1 MSKINIRESLRNM
14 DADSCCKYDLL
25 TMYDAC
31 PLTDEDKADIAKLLF
46 DNEDP
51 EVIYQKLCTYFCDDD
66 VGELTGL
73 TDVQNVTPFE
83 AIINNV
89 KMGLDQKYDSVFYN
103 DVAGQFEITSKDTT
117 YTFGLSPVEYETD
130 GISLYVDYNYDVPIN
145 YTSIKEASEDILNK
159 CIEKVSTASQS
170 NAYVDD
176 DTMDYIVYDV
186 VEDEGRLCAKCMNES
201 TNSFEDIKLGKVN
214 SDAVNELLNNIL
226 NNPNYKLTNDCRKKI
241 ADNSAPW
248 GIVMSPGF
256 DITATNALMST
267 GDFGGSVSFG
277 ESEELTFENGDRVTD
292 GNRKGTVI
300 DCDSI
305 KVLVDWDYSETDDI
319 EWVMKEDLSFVNALK
334 ESSEDEAKLQMN
346 NKYDKDIVTE
356 GIFDSKET
364 KQKRYADTVKD
375 VFGEDVNVVANNVIS
390 YASDLLQEV
399 ADSLGDESSSKN
411 LGNSIMRVIKNAQ
424 ATINKTPHSL
434 VRNIASIGQKY
445 ERESINLKELQ
456 DFLSKVGKL
465 QNSGKDGYKAMQ
477 FLFDKINNS
486 LSTRIDAIIKT
497 ITNEYGLIRESNE
510 SIQEVED
517 EAKLQMNNKYDKDI
531 VTEGIF
537 DSKETKQKRYAD
549 TVKDVFGEDVNVVAN
564 NVISYASD
572 LLQEVADSLGD
583 ESSSKNLGNSIMRVI
598 KNAQATINKTPHS
611 LVRNIASIGQKYER
625 ESINLKE
632 LQDFLSKVGKLQNSG
647 KDGYKAMQFLFD
659 KINNS
664 LSTRIDAI
672 IKTITNEYGLIRESN
687 ESIQEVEDDQYF
699 TKEDLRDGNLTE
711 QDLLDAGYKYVASN
725 SPYDLYRKIIGGKG
739 DWYAV
744 NYENNT
750 VQHITYAQARGYE
763 PIDDTTGI
771 KRLSKE
777 LGKKLLPQN
786 ESVDDGW
793 VKRWSFADKWYK
805 GPFVISKN
813 PEPYRGYHLEKV
825 KPNGATAKHYGN
837 FNSIDDAKA
846 EASRYLKE
854 SADDGVDSNRF
865 LPNMEYCPACGG
877 TRFNVKTGV
886 CADCGY
892 DEGDWGYTGTDDLDE
907 EVDIVEEDAEGY
919 VNLREA
925 FEDTDE
931 LELKQAQQEFSSAA
945 TSINS
950 TKLPA
955 IYNMVNFRSG
965 DVVVDFGGGKFD
977 NAVNYLKDKG
987 VTLLVYDP
995 YNRSAEHNK
1004 EVLRILK
1011 EHGGADAAVN
1021 SNVLNVIKEPEAREA
1036 VLRNIKK
1043 ITKRGAP
1050 IYITVYEGRGDG
1062 AEGPTKSGYQLNR
1075 KTGDYMDEVGRVF
1088 SNVKRKGK
1096 LITAINE
1103 STKHIK
1109 SSRNETF
1116 QNDKRLSS
1124 TSTNVPETQMID
1136 DLEYFYE
1143 VYPEAMEPILIR
1155 NGATPDKDNWLDGCN
1170 IPQAY
1175 NEAVAY
1181 FESKYDNDDEY
1192 SELDTG
1198 VGSRLGWSNYI
1209 QSGIYEELDSDDYV
1223 DDWRELASK
1232 SVEGYVYTYCD
1243 ECGKKNRVKV
1253 TFNNFNEPFNDTEYK
1268 CKYCGAN
1275 NLLTDPHSYD
1285 KNGNLVEASDDG
1297 GTGPTKSG
1305 YQLNRKTGDYMN
1317 ESIVTEA
1324 SNIGQGYTAPVMVSL
1339 ATEAKELEE
1348 WVEEYKNS
1356 KDKDAFER
1364 LLPRFEDNILDYKS
1378 EIEKKI
1384 EEFDQYWEVHKK
1396 AMLDNISE
1404 AVSILKNIEI
1414 PGLDSKLSKLN
1425 ESYSDDEWI
1434 DKMWEAFQGIS
1445 GIKDIS
1451 EGKNPNTYVV
1461 TFDTDGSATA
1471 RARIL
1476 LKALIKA
1483 NLDIELDSS
1492 NGSNVFTF
1500 ITPTNEWEFIKG
1512 KMIKDSDGF
1521 LTSYDWY
1528 RNTDSGL
1535 NIFMFGEEEA
1545 DPDYADWETE
1555 SDSEAEDWFNS
1566 YTGFDEE

>member
-31 PLTDEDKADIAKLLF
+31 SLTDEDKADIAKLLF

-51 EVIYQKLCTYFCDDD
+51 EVIYQKLCNYFCDDD
-66 VGELTGL
+66 VSELTGL
-73 TDVQNVTPFE
+73 TDIQNVTPFE

-145 YTSIKEASEDILNK
+145 YTSIKEASEDILTK
-159 CIEKVSTASQS
+159 CNEKVSTASQS
-170 NAYVDD
+170 NAVLDD
-176 DTMDYIVYDV
+176 DTMEYTVYDV

-256 DITATNALMST
+256 DITASNALMST

-292 GNRKGTVI
+292 GDRKGTVI

-305 KVLVDWDYSETDDI
+305 KVLVDWDYSDTDDI

-334 ESSEDEAKLQMN
+334 ESE
-346 NKYDKDIVTE
+346 
-356 GIFDSKET
+356 
-364 KQKRYADTVKD
+364 
-375 VFGEDVNVVANNVIS
+375 
-390 YASDLLQEV
+390 
-399 ADSLGDESSSKN
+399 
-411 LGNSIMRVIKNAQ
+411 
-424 ATINKTPHSL
+424 
-434 VRNIASIGQKY
+434 
-445 ERESINLKELQ
+445 
-456 DFLSKVGKL
+456 
-465 QNSGKDGYKAMQ
+465 
-477 FLFDKINNS
+477 
-486 LSTRIDAIIKT
+486 
-497 ITNEYGLIRESNE
+497 
-510 SIQEVED
+510 
-517 EAKLQMNNKYDKDI
+517 
-531 VTEGIF
+531 
-537 DSKETKQKRYAD
+537 
-549 TVKDVFGEDVNVVAN
+549 
-564 NVISYASD
+564 
-572 LLQEVADSLGD
+572 
-583 ESSSKNLGNSIMRVI
+583 
-598 KNAQATINKTPHS
+598 
-611 LVRNIASIGQKYER
+611 
-625 ESINLKE
+625 
-632 LQDFLSKVGKLQNSG
+632 
-647 KDGYKAMQFLFD
+647 
-659 KINNS
+659 
-664 LSTRIDAI
+664 
-672 IKTITNEYGLIRESN
+672 
-687 ESIQEVEDDQYF
+687 
-699 TKEDLRDGNLTE
+699 KEDLRDGNLTE
-711 QDLLDAGYKYVASN
+711 KDLLDAGYKYVASN
-725 SPYDLYRKIIGGKG
+725 SPYNLYRKIISGKG

-750 VQHITYAQARGYE
+750 VQHITYAQARGDE
-763 PIDDTTGI
+763 PIDDKTGI
-771 KRLSKE
+771 KRLSME

-786 ESVDDGW
+786 ESLGDTDCTESVHLGDVVDWHGTPHVVVNNDEDEDLLTLRPRDKFKDSDFGDDDEGDNSEDVYISPLQLKESVDDGW
-793 VKRWSFADKWYK
+793 VKRWSFEDMWYK

-813 PEPYRGYHLEKV
+813 PEPYKGYHLEKV

-854 SADDGVDSNRF
+854 S
-865 LPNMEYCPACGG
+865 
-877 TRFNVKTGV
+877 
-886 CADCGY
+886 
-892 DEGDWGYTGTDDLDE
+892 
-907 EVDIVEEDAEGY
+907 DIVEEDAEGY

-950 TKLPA
+950 NKLPA
-955 IYNMVNFRSG
+955 IYNMVEFRPG

-977 NAVNYLKDKG
+977 NAVNYLKDKN

-1004 EVLRILK
+1004 EVLRLLK

-1036 VLRNIKK
+1036 VLKNIKK
-1043 ITKRGAP
+1043 ITRRGAP

-1062 AEGPTKSGYQLNR
+1062 VEGPTKSGYQLNR
-1075 KTGDYMDEVGRVF
+1075 KTGDYMNEVGKVF

-1103 STKHIK
+1103 STSMK
-1109 SSRNETF
+1109 
-1116 QNDKRLSS
+1116 
-1124 TSTNVPETQMID
+1124 
-1136 DLEYFYE
+1136 
-1143 VYPEAMEPILIR
+1143 
-1155 NGATPDKDNWLDGCN
+1155 
-1170 IPQAY
+1170 
-1175 NEAVAY
+1175 
-1181 FESKYDNDDEY
+1181 
-1192 SELDTG
+1192 
-1198 VGSRLGWSNYI
+1198 
-1209 QSGIYEELDSDDYV
+1209 
-1223 DDWRELASK
+1223 
-1232 SVEGYVYTYCD
+1232 
-1243 ECGKKNRVKV
+1243 
-1253 TFNNFNEPFNDTEYK
+1253 
-1268 CKYCGAN
+1268 
-1275 NLLTDPHSYD
+1275 
-1285 KNGNLVEASDDG
+1285 
-1297 GTGPTKSG
+1297 
-1305 YQLNRKTGDYMN
+1305 
-1317 ESIVTEA
+1317 ESIVTDA
-1324 SNIGQGYTAPVMVSL
+1324 SNIGQGYAAPIMVSL
-1339 ATEAKELEE
+1339 VTKAKELAK
-1348 WVEEYKNS
+1348 EYKNN
-1356 KDKDAFER
+1356 KDKDGFER
-1364 LLPRFEDNILDYKS
+1364 LLPIFEDNILDYKS
-1378 EIEKKI
+1378 EIEEKI
-1384 EEFDQYWEVHKK
+1384 KDFDKYWEVHKK

-1404 AVSILKNIEI
+1404 AVSILKNIGI
-1414 PGLDSKLSKLN
+1414 PGLDSKLEKLN
-1425 ESYSDDEWI
+1425 ERYSIKDVKEFLDEIGGFTDYDGKIEELMDNFGMTKDEAESAIQCYVIEPDDDDDIQKIEESYSDDEWI

-1445 GIKDIS
+1445 GIEDIS
-1451 EGKNPNTYVV
+1451 EGKKPNTYIV
-1461 TFDTDGSATA
+1461 TFDSEGSATA

-1483 NLDIELDSS
+1483 DLDIELDSS

-1512 KMIKDSDGF
+1512 KMVKDSDGF

-1555 SDSEAEDWFNS
+1555 SDSEAEDWFKS
-1566 YTGFDEE
+1566 YNGFNDEEELDESAGSSGTTEVISKELKDAAYKLFKTPKWGFESDKEIEDYINPIFDVSEDPKTGDIEVQVRAELGYNNLMDLSDVLDKVISKYDKDAYFEPEQPGILCAFIRY

>member
-31 PLTDEDKADIAKLLF
+31 LLTDEDKADIAKLLF

-66 VGELTGL
+66 ASELRGL

-89 KMGLDQKYDSVFYN
+89 KMGLDKKYDSVFYN

-130 GISLYVDYNYDVPIN
+130 GISLYVDYNYDMPIN
-145 YTSIKEASEDILNK
+145 YTSIKEASEDILTK
-159 CIEKVSTASQS
+159 CNEKVSTASQS
-170 NAYVDD
+170 NAVLDD
-176 DTMDYIVYDV
+176 DTMEYTVYDV

-256 DITATNALMST
+256 DITASNALMST

-277 ESEELTFENGDRVTD
+277 ESEELTFEKGDRVTD

-305 KVLVDWDYSETDDI
+305 KVLVDWDYSDTDDI
-319 EWVMKEDLSFVNALK
+319 EWVMKEDLSFIDSLK
-334 ESSEDEAKLQMN
+334 ES
-346 NKYDKDIVTE
+346 
-356 GIFDSKET
+356 
-364 KQKRYADTVKD
+364 
-375 VFGEDVNVVANNVIS
+375 
-390 YASDLLQEV
+390 
-399 ADSLGDESSSKN
+399 
-411 LGNSIMRVIKNAQ
+411 
-424 ATINKTPHSL
+424 
-434 VRNIASIGQKY
+434 
-445 ERESINLKELQ
+445 
-456 DFLSKVGKL
+456 
-465 QNSGKDGYKAMQ
+465 
-477 FLFDKINNS
+477 
-486 LSTRIDAIIKT
+486 
-497 ITNEYGLIRESNE
+497 TN
-510 SIQEVED
+510 
-517 EAKLQMNNKYDKDI
+517 
-531 VTEGIF
+531 
-537 DSKETKQKRYAD
+537 
-549 TVKDVFGEDVNVVAN
+549 
-564 NVISYASD
+564 
-572 LLQEVADSLGD
+572 
-583 ESSSKNLGNSIMRVI
+583 
-598 KNAQATINKTPHS
+598 
-611 LVRNIASIGQKYER
+611 
-625 ESINLKE
+625 
-632 LQDFLSKVGKLQNSG
+632 
-647 KDGYKAMQFLFD
+647 
-659 KINNS
+659 
-664 LSTRIDAI
+664 
-672 IKTITNEYGLIRESN
+672 
-687 ESIQEVEDDQYF
+687 
-699 TKEDLRDGNLTE
+699 
-711 QDLLDAGYKYVASN
+711 
-725 SPYDLYRKIIGGKG
+725 
-739 DWYAV
+739 
-744 NYENNT
+744 
-750 VQHITYAQARGYE
+750 
-763 PIDDTTGI
+763 
-771 KRLSKE
+771 
-777 LGKKLLPQN
+777 
-786 ESVDDGW
+786 
-793 VKRWSFADKWYK
+793 
-805 GPFVISKN
+805 
-813 PEPYRGYHLEKV
+813 
-825 KPNGATAKHYGN
+825 
-837 FNSIDDAKA
+837 
-846 EASRYLKE
+846 
-854 SADDGVDSNRF
+854 
-865 LPNMEYCPACGG
+865 
-877 TRFNVKTGV
+877 
-886 CADCGY
+886 
-892 DEGDWGYTGTDDLDE
+892 E
-907 EVDIVEEDAEGY
+907 EVDIENPE
-919 VNLREA
+919 
-925 FEDTDE
+925 
-931 LELKQAQQEFSSAA
+931 QEFSSAA

-955 IYNMVNFRSG
+955 IYSMVNFRSG

-1075 KTGDYMDEVGRVF
+1075 RTADYLDEIREVF
-1088 SNVKRKGK
+1088 PDANRKGK
-1096 LITAINE
+1096 LIVATN
-1103 STKHIK
+1103 
-1109 SSRNETF
+1109 SRTLN
-1116 QNDKRLSS
+1116 SS
-1124 TSTNVPETQMID
+1124 TNIKASST
-1136 DLEYFYE
+1136 
-1143 VYPEAMEPILIR
+1143 
-1155 NGATPDKDNWLDGCN
+1155 
-1170 IPQAY
+1170 
-1175 NEAVAY
+1175 
-1181 FESKYDNDDEY
+1181 
-1192 SELDTG
+1192 
-1198 VGSRLGWSNYI
+1198 
-1209 QSGIYEELDSDDYV
+1209 
-1223 DDWRELASK
+1223 
-1232 SVEGYVYTYCD
+1232 EGYVYTYCD

-1297 GTGPTKSG
+1297 GKVHTKSG

-1317 ESIVTEA
+1317 ESIVNDA
-1324 SNIGQGYTAPVMVSL
+1324 SNIGQGYTAPIMVSL
-1339 ATEAKELEE
+1339 VTKAKELRK
-1348 WVEEYKNS
+1348 WVKEYKNS

-1364 LLPRFEDNILDYKS
+1364 LLPSFEDDILDYKS
-1378 EIEKKI
+1378 EIEEKI
-1384 EEFDQYWEVHKK
+1384 KDFDKYWEVHKK

-1404 AVSILKNIEI
+1404 AVSILKNIGI
-1414 PGLDSKLSKLN
+1414 PGLDSKLSKLD

-1434 DKMWEAFQGIS
+1434 DRMWEAFQGIS

-1535 NIFMFGEEEA
+1535 NIFMFGADEA

-1555 SDSEAEDWFNS
+1555 SDTEAEDWFNS

>member
-66 VGELTGL
+66 VSELTGL
-73 TDVQNVTPFE
+73 TDVQNVTPLE

-159 CIEKVSTASQS
+159 CNEKVSTASQS
-170 NAYVDD
+170 NGYVDD
-176 DTMDYIVYDV
+176 DTMEYTVYDV

-292 GNRKGTVI
+292 GDRKGTVI

-305 KVLVDWDYSETDDI
+305 KVLVDWDYSDTDDI
-319 EWVMKEDLSFVNALK
+319 EWVMKEDLSFIDSLK
-334 ESSEDEAKLQMN
+334 ES
-346 NKYDKDIVTE
+346 
-356 GIFDSKET
+356 
-364 KQKRYADTVKD
+364 
-375 VFGEDVNVVANNVIS
+375 
-390 YASDLLQEV
+390 
-399 ADSLGDESSSKN
+399 
-411 LGNSIMRVIKNAQ
+411 
-424 ATINKTPHSL
+424 
-434 VRNIASIGQKY
+434 
-445 ERESINLKELQ
+445 
-456 DFLSKVGKL
+456 
-465 QNSGKDGYKAMQ
+465 
-477 FLFDKINNS
+477 
-486 LSTRIDAIIKT
+486 
-497 ITNEYGLIRESNE
+497 TN
-510 SIQEVED
+510 
-517 EAKLQMNNKYDKDI
+517 
-531 VTEGIF
+531 
-537 DSKETKQKRYAD
+537 
-549 TVKDVFGEDVNVVAN
+549 
-564 NVISYASD
+564 
-572 LLQEVADSLGD
+572 
-583 ESSSKNLGNSIMRVI
+583 
-598 KNAQATINKTPHS
+598 
-611 LVRNIASIGQKYER
+611 
-625 ESINLKE
+625 
-632 LQDFLSKVGKLQNSG
+632 
-647 KDGYKAMQFLFD
+647 
-659 KINNS
+659 
-664 LSTRIDAI
+664 
-672 IKTITNEYGLIRESN
+672 
-687 ESIQEVEDDQYF
+687 
-699 TKEDLRDGNLTE
+699 
-711 QDLLDAGYKYVASN
+711 
-725 SPYDLYRKIIGGKG
+725 
-739 DWYAV
+739 
-744 NYENNT
+744 
-750 VQHITYAQARGYE
+750 
-763 PIDDTTGI
+763 
-771 KRLSKE
+771 
-777 LGKKLLPQN
+777 
-786 ESVDDGW
+786 
-793 VKRWSFADKWYK
+793 
-805 GPFVISKN
+805 
-813 PEPYRGYHLEKV
+813 
-825 KPNGATAKHYGN
+825 
-837 FNSIDDAKA
+837 
-846 EASRYLKE
+846 
-854 SADDGVDSNRF
+854 
-865 LPNMEYCPACGG
+865 
-877 TRFNVKTGV
+877 
-886 CADCGY
+886 
-892 DEGDWGYTGTDDLDE
+892 E
-907 EVDIVEEDAEGY
+907 EVD
-919 VNLREA
+919 
-925 FEDTDE
+925 
-931 LELKQAQQEFSSAA
+931 LENPEQEFSSAA

-950 TKLPA
+950 NKLPA
-955 IYNMVNFRSG
+955 IYNMVEFRPG

-977 NAVNYLKDKG
+977 NAVNYLKDKD

-1004 EVLRILK
+1004 EVLRLLK

-1036 VLRNIKK
+1036 VLKNIKK

-1075 KTGDYMDEVGRVF
+1075 KTGDYMDEVGSVF

-1209 QSGIYEELDSDDYV
+1209 RSGIYEELDSDDYV
-1223 DDWRELASK
+1223 DDQRELASK
-1232 SVEGYVYTYCD
+1232 STGGYVYTYCD

-1297 GTGPTKSG
+1297 GKVHTKSG

-1339 ATEAKELEE
+1339 VTEAKELEE

-1364 LLPRFEDNILDYKS
+1364 LLPKFKDDILDYKS
-1378 EIEKKI
+1378 EIEEKI
-1384 EEFDQYWEVHKK
+1384 KEFDKYWELHKK

-1404 AVSILKNIEI
+1404 AVSILKNIGI
-1414 PGLDSKLSKLN
+1414 PRLDSKLEKLN

-1451 EGKNPNTYVV
+1451 EGKKPNTYIV
-1461 TFDTDGSATA
+1461 TFDSEGSATA

-1483 NLDIELDSS
+1483 DLDIELDSS

-1500 ITPTNEWEFIKG
+1500 ITPSSEWEFVKG

>member
-31 PLTDEDKADIAKLLF
+31 SLTDEDKADIAKLLF

-51 EVIYQKLCTYFCDDD
+51 EVIYQKLCNYFCDDD
-66 VGELTGL
+66 VSELTGL
-73 TDVQNVTPFE
+73 SDVQNVTPFE
-83 AIINNV
+83 AIIDNV
-89 KMGLDQKYDSVFYN
+89 KTGLDQKYDGVFYN

-159 CIEKVSTASQS
+159 CNEKVSTASQS
-170 NAYVDD
+170 NGYVDD
-176 DTMDYIVYDV
+176 DTMDYTVYDV

-226 NNPNYKLTNDCRKKI
+226 NNPNYKLTDDCRKKI

-248 GIVMSPGF
+248 GIVMSPSF
-256 DITATNALMST
+256 DITASNALMST

-277 ESEELTFENGDRVTD
+277 ESEELTFEKGDRVTD

-319 EWVMKEDLSFVNALK
+319 EWVMKEDLSFVNSLK
-334 ESSEDEAKLQMN
+334 ESA
-346 NKYDKDIVTE
+346 
-356 GIFDSKET
+356 
-364 KQKRYADTVKD
+364 
-375 VFGEDVNVVANNVIS
+375 
-390 YASDLLQEV
+390 
-399 ADSLGDESSSKN
+399 
-411 LGNSIMRVIKNAQ
+411 
-424 ATINKTPHSL
+424 
-434 VRNIASIGQKY
+434 
-445 ERESINLKELQ
+445 
-456 DFLSKVGKL
+456 
-465 QNSGKDGYKAMQ
+465 
-477 FLFDKINNS
+477 
-486 LSTRIDAIIKT
+486 
-497 ITNEYGLIRESNE
+497 
-510 SIQEVED
+510 
-517 EAKLQMNNKYDKDI
+517 
-531 VTEGIF
+531 
-537 DSKETKQKRYAD
+537 
-549 TVKDVFGEDVNVVAN
+549 
-564 NVISYASD
+564 
-572 LLQEVADSLGD
+572 
-583 ESSSKNLGNSIMRVI
+583 
-598 KNAQATINKTPHS
+598 
-611 LVRNIASIGQKYER
+611 
-625 ESINLKE
+625 
-632 LQDFLSKVGKLQNSG
+632 
-647 KDGYKAMQFLFD
+647 
-659 KINNS
+659 
-664 LSTRIDAI
+664 
-672 IKTITNEYGLIRESN
+672 
-687 ESIQEVEDDQYF
+687 
-699 TKEDLRDGNLTE
+699 KEDLRDGNLTE

-725 SPYDLYRKIIGGKG
+725 SPYNLYRKIISGKG

-750 VQHITYAQARGYE
+750 VQHITYAQARGDE
-763 PIDDTTGI
+763 PIDDKTGI

-813 PEPYRGYHLEKV
+813 PEPYKGYHLEKV

-886 CADCGY
+886 CTDCGY

-907 EVDIVEEDAEGY
+907 ESDIVEEDAEGY

-955 IYNMVNFRSG
+955 IYNMVNFRPG

-977 NAVNYLKDKG
+977 NAVNYLKDKD

-1036 VLRNIKK
+1036 VLKNIKK
-1043 ITKRGAP
+1043 ITRRGAP

-1062 AEGPTKSGYQLNR
+1062 VEGPTKSGYQLNR
-1075 KTGDYMDEVGRVF
+1075 KTGDYMNEVGKVF

-1103 STKHIK
+1103 ST
-1109 SSRNETF
+1109 SMT
-1116 QNDKRLSS
+1116 
-1124 TSTNVPETQMID
+1124 
-1136 DLEYFYE
+1136 
-1143 VYPEAMEPILIR
+1143 
-1155 NGATPDKDNWLDGCN
+1155 
-1170 IPQAY
+1170 
-1175 NEAVAY
+1175 
-1181 FESKYDNDDEY
+1181 
-1192 SELDTG
+1192 
-1198 VGSRLGWSNYI
+1198 
-1209 QSGIYEELDSDDYV
+1209 
-1223 DDWRELASK
+1223 
-1232 SVEGYVYTYCD
+1232 
-1243 ECGKKNRVKV
+1243 
-1253 TFNNFNEPFNDTEYK
+1253 
-1268 CKYCGAN
+1268 
-1275 NLLTDPHSYD
+1275 
-1285 KNGNLVEASDDG
+1285 
-1297 GTGPTKSG
+1297 
-1305 YQLNRKTGDYMN
+1305 
-1317 ESIVTEA
+1317 ESIVTNA
-1324 SNIGQGYTAPVMVSL
+1324 SNIGQGYTAPIMVNL
-1339 ATEAKELEE
+1339 VTQAKELAE
-1348 WVEEYKNS
+1348 WVEKYKNS

-1364 LLPRFEDNILDYKS
+1364 LLPSFEDNILDYKS
-1378 EIEKKI
+1378 DI
-1384 EEFDQYWEVHKK
+1384 EEKIKDFDKYWEVHKK

-1404 AVSILKNIEI
+1404 AVSILKNIGI
-1414 PGLDSKLSKLN
+1414 PRLDSKLEKLD

-1445 GIKDIS
+1445 GIEDIS
-1451 EGKNPNTYVV
+1451 EGKNPNTYIV
-1461 TFDTDGSATA
+1461 TFDSEGSATA

-1483 NLDIELDSS
+1483 DLDIELDST
-1492 NGSNVFTF
+1492 NGSNVFIFT
-1500 ITPTNEWEFIKG
+1500 TPTNEWEFIKG

-1535 NIFMFGEEEA
+1535 NIFMFGEDEA

-1555 SDSEAEDWFNS
+1555 SDAEAEDWFNS
-1566 YTGFDEE
+1566 YNGFNDEEELDESVKSSATAEAISKELKDAAYKLFKTPKWGFESDKEIDDYINPIFAVSEDPKTGDIEVQVRAELDYDNLMELADVLNKVVEKYDRNSYFDAEQPGIISAVIRYN

>member
-31 PLTDEDKADIAKLLF
+31 LLTDEDKADIAKLLF

-66 VGELTGL
+66 VSELTGL

-89 KMGLDQKYDSVFYN
+89 KTGLDQKYDSVFYN

-130 GISLYVDYNYDVPIN
+130 GISLYVDYNYDMPIN

-159 CIEKVSTASQS
+159 CNEKVSTASQS
-170 NAYVDD
+170 NAVLDD
-176 DTMDYIVYDV
+176 DTMEYTVYDV

-292 GNRKGTVI
+292 GDHKGTVI

-305 KVLVDWDYSETDDI
+305 KVLVDWDYSDTDDI

-334 ESSEDEAKLQMN
+334 ESGNSPEVTYKQDRRLNSTSVIYKGYLIKIDRGGDGYN
-346 NKYDKDIVTE
+346 VYDKYRELEDTGFPSMEAAKKFVDELVT
-356 GIFDSKET
+356 
-364 KQKRYADTVKD
+364 KD
-375 VFGEDVNVVANNVIS
+375 KMYESTTNTES
-390 YASDLLQEV
+390 YS
-399 ADSLGDESSSKN
+399 
-411 LGNSIMRVIKNAQ
+411 
-424 ATINKTPHSL
+424 
-434 VRNIASIGQKY
+434 
-445 ERESINLKELQ
+445 
-456 DFLSKVGKL
+456 
-465 QNSGKDGYKAMQ
+465 
-477 FLFDKINNS
+477 
-486 LSTRIDAIIKT
+486 
-497 ITNEYGLIRESNE
+497 
-510 SIQEVED
+510 
-517 EAKLQMNNKYDKDI
+517 
-531 VTEGIF
+531 
-537 DSKETKQKRYAD
+537 
-549 TVKDVFGEDVNVVAN
+549 
-564 NVISYASD
+564 
-572 LLQEVADSLGD
+572 
-583 ESSSKNLGNSIMRVI
+583 
-598 KNAQATINKTPHS
+598 
-611 LVRNIASIGQKYER
+611 
-625 ESINLKE
+625 
-632 LQDFLSKVGKLQNSG
+632 
-647 KDGYKAMQFLFD
+647 
-659 KINNS
+659 
-664 LSTRIDAI
+664 
-672 IKTITNEYGLIRESN
+672 
-687 ESIQEVEDDQYF
+687 
-699 TKEDLRDGNLTE
+699 TE
-711 QDLLDAGYKYVASN
+711 QDLIDAGYKYVASN

-771 KRLSKE
+771 KKLSME

-786 ESVDDGW
+786 ESLGDTDCTESVHLGDVVDWHGTPHVVVNNDEDEDLLTLRPKDKFKDSDFGDDDEGDNSEDVYISPLQLKESVDDGW

-886 CADCGY
+886 CLDCGY
-892 DEGDWGYTGTDDLDE
+892 NEGYWGYTGTDDFE
-907 EVDIVEEDAEGY
+907 EGW
-919 VNLREA
+919 R
-925 FEDTDE
+925 EDTDIE
-931 LELKQAQQEFSSAA
+931 DFLSDYNDKVDQIIRGYRNMVNKDSDHRNEILSDLANLRNKLSNAYEQLKSGKEVSESLKDEFEVKQPEQEFSSAA

-950 TKLPA
+950 NKLPA
-955 IYNMVNFRSG
+955 IYNMVEFRPG

-977 NAVNYLKDKG
+977 NAVNYLKDKD

-1043 ITKRGAP
+1043 ITRRGAP

-1062 AEGPTKSGYQLNR
+1062 VEGPTKSGYQLNR
-1075 KTGDYMDEVGRVF
+1075 KTGDYMNEVGKVF

-1103 STKHIK
+1103 ST
-1109 SSRNETF
+1109 SMT
-1116 QNDKRLSS
+1116 
-1124 TSTNVPETQMID
+1124 
-1136 DLEYFYE
+1136 
-1143 VYPEAMEPILIR
+1143 
-1155 NGATPDKDNWLDGCN
+1155 
-1170 IPQAY
+1170 
-1175 NEAVAY
+1175 
-1181 FESKYDNDDEY
+1181 
-1192 SELDTG
+1192 
-1198 VGSRLGWSNYI
+1198 
-1209 QSGIYEELDSDDYV
+1209 
-1223 DDWRELASK
+1223 
-1232 SVEGYVYTYCD
+1232 
-1243 ECGKKNRVKV
+1243 
-1253 TFNNFNEPFNDTEYK
+1253 
-1268 CKYCGAN
+1268 
-1275 NLLTDPHSYD
+1275 
-1285 KNGNLVEASDDG
+1285 
-1297 GTGPTKSG
+1297 
-1305 YQLNRKTGDYMN
+1305 
-1317 ESIVTEA
+1317 ESIVTNA
-1324 SNIGQGYTAPVMVSL
+1324 SNIGQGYTAPNMVSL
-1339 ATEAKELEE
+1339 VAKAKELEK
-1348 WVEEYKNS
+1348 WVKEYKNS

-1364 LLPRFEDNILDYKS
+1364 LLPTLEDNILDYKS
-1378 EIEKKI
+1378 EIEEKI
-1384 EEFDQYWEVHKK
+1384 KDFDKYWEVHKK

-1404 AVSILKNIEI
+1404 AVSILKNIGI
-1414 PGLDSKLSKLN
+1414 PRLDSKLEKLD

-1445 GIKDIS
+1445 GIEDIS

-1461 TFDTDGSATA
+1461 TFDTEGSATA

-1483 NLDIELDSS
+1483 DLDIELDST

-1500 ITPTNEWEFIKG
+1500 TTPTNEWEFIKG

-1535 NIFMFGEEEA
+1535 NIFMFGEDEA

-1566 YTGFDEE
+1566 YTGFDEEELDESVKSSATAEAISKELKDAAYKLFKTPKWGFESYKEIDDYINPIFAVSEDPKTGDIEVQVRAELDYDNLMELADVLNKVVEKYDSNSYFDAEQPGILCSFIREKK

>member
-31 PLTDEDKADIAKLLF
+31 LLTDEDKADIAKLLF

-66 VGELTGL
+66 VSELTGL

-89 KMGLDQKYDSVFYN
+89 KTGLDQKYDGVFYN

-130 GISLYVDYNYDVPIN
+130 GISLYVDYNYDMPIN
-145 YTSIKEASEDILNK
+145 YTSIKEASEDILDK

-170 NAYVDD
+170 NGYVDD
-176 DTMDYIVYDV
+176 DTMEYTVYDV

-214 SDAVNELLNNIL
+214 SDSVNKLLNNIL
-226 NNPNYKLTNDCRKKI
+226 NNPNYKLTDDCKRKI
-241 ADNSAPW
+241 ANNSAPW
-248 GIVMSPGF
+248 GIVMSPSF
-256 DITATNALMST
+256 DITASNALMST

-277 ESEELTFENGDRVTD
+277 ESEELTFEKGDRVTD

-305 KVLVDWDYSETDDI
+305 KVLVEWDYSETDDIEWVDKSELSFVECLKESEIPMDTVKKDIQSYLNHNLGSNEDYIEVNDVHNIDKDTVAVEYEVHVRIPIGNYEYERDTEYRSLPFRYKYGKWQPVVTESKYDIKTKTTARKLVDKAKADDI

-334 ESSEDEAKLQMN
+334 ESENSPEVTYKQDRRLNSTSVIYKGYLIKIDRGGDGYN
-346 NKYDKDIVTE
+346 VYDKYRELEDTGFPSMEAAKKFVDELVT
-356 GIFDSKET
+356 
-364 KQKRYADTVKD
+364 KD
-375 VFGEDVNVVANNVIS
+375 KMYESTTNTES
-390 YASDLLQEV
+390 YS
-399 ADSLGDESSSKN
+399 
-411 LGNSIMRVIKNAQ
+411 
-424 ATINKTPHSL
+424 
-434 VRNIASIGQKY
+434 
-445 ERESINLKELQ
+445 
-456 DFLSKVGKL
+456 
-465 QNSGKDGYKAMQ
+465 
-477 FLFDKINNS
+477 
-486 LSTRIDAIIKT
+486 
-497 ITNEYGLIRESNE
+497 
-510 SIQEVED
+510 
-517 EAKLQMNNKYDKDI
+517 
-531 VTEGIF
+531 
-537 DSKETKQKRYAD
+537 
-549 TVKDVFGEDVNVVAN
+549 
-564 NVISYASD
+564 
-572 LLQEVADSLGD
+572 
-583 ESSSKNLGNSIMRVI
+583 
-598 KNAQATINKTPHS
+598 
-611 LVRNIASIGQKYER
+611 
-625 ESINLKE
+625 
-632 LQDFLSKVGKLQNSG
+632 
-647 KDGYKAMQFLFD
+647 
-659 KINNS
+659 
-664 LSTRIDAI
+664 
-672 IKTITNEYGLIRESN
+672 
-687 ESIQEVEDDQYF
+687 
-699 TKEDLRDGNLTE
+699 TE
-711 QDLLDAGYKYVASN
+711 QDLIDAGYKYVASN

-750 VQHITYAQARGYE
+750 VQHITYAQVRGYE

-771 KRLSKE
+771 KKLSME

-813 PEPYRGYHLEKV
+813 PEPYKGYHLEKV

-1036 VLRNIKK
+1036 VLKNIKK

-1075 KTGDYMDEVGRVF
+1075 KTGDYMDEVGRIF

-1103 STKHIK
+1103 ST
-1109 SSRNETF
+1109 SMT
-1116 QNDKRLSS
+1116 
-1124 TSTNVPETQMID
+1124 
-1136 DLEYFYE
+1136 
-1143 VYPEAMEPILIR
+1143 
-1155 NGATPDKDNWLDGCN
+1155 
-1170 IPQAY
+1170 
-1175 NEAVAY
+1175 
-1181 FESKYDNDDEY
+1181 
-1192 SELDTG
+1192 
-1198 VGSRLGWSNYI
+1198 
-1209 QSGIYEELDSDDYV
+1209 
-1223 DDWRELASK
+1223 
-1232 SVEGYVYTYCD
+1232 
-1243 ECGKKNRVKV
+1243 
-1253 TFNNFNEPFNDTEYK
+1253 
-1268 CKYCGAN
+1268 
-1275 NLLTDPHSYD
+1275 
-1285 KNGNLVEASDDG
+1285 
-1297 GTGPTKSG
+1297 
-1305 YQLNRKTGDYMN
+1305 
-1317 ESIVTEA
+1317 ESIFTDA

-1384 EEFDQYWEVHKK
+1384 EEFDKYWEVHKK

-1404 AVSILKNIEI
+1404 AVSILKNIGV
-1414 PGLDSKLSKLN
+1414 PSLDSKLSKLN

-1445 GIKDIS
+1445 GIEDIS
-1451 EGKNPNTYVV
+1451 EGKKPNTYIV
-1461 TFDTDGSATA
+1461 TFDSEGSATA

-1483 NLDIELDSS
+1483 DLDIELDST

-1500 ITPTNEWEFIKG
+1500 TTPTNEWEFIKG

-1566 YTGFDEE
+1566 YTGFDEDDLDEDFTEDELDESVGSSGTTEVISNELKDAAYKLFKTPKWGFESDKEIEDYINPIFAVSEDPKTGDIEVQVRAELEYDNLMDLSDVLNKVVSKYDKDAYFDAEQPGIIIAVIRYN

>member
-66 VGELTGL
+66 VSELTGL

-89 KMGLDQKYDSVFYN
+89 KMGLDQKYDSVLYN

-130 GISLYVDYNYDVPIN
+130 GISLYVDYNYDMPIN
-145 YTSIKEASEDILNK
+145 YTSIKEASEDILTK
-159 CIEKVSTASQS
+159 CNEKVSTASQS
-170 NAYVDD
+170 NAVLDD
-176 DTMDYIVYDV
+176 DTMEYTVYDV

-292 GNRKGTVI
+292 GDRKGTVI

-305 KVLVDWDYSETDDI
+305 KVLVDWDYSDTDDI
-319 EWVMKEDLSFVNALK
+319 EWVMKEDLSFIDSLK
-334 ESSEDEAKLQMN
+334 ES
-346 NKYDKDIVTE
+346 
-356 GIFDSKET
+356 
-364 KQKRYADTVKD
+364 
-375 VFGEDVNVVANNVIS
+375 
-390 YASDLLQEV
+390 
-399 ADSLGDESSSKN
+399 
-411 LGNSIMRVIKNAQ
+411 
-424 ATINKTPHSL
+424 
-434 VRNIASIGQKY
+434 
-445 ERESINLKELQ
+445 
-456 DFLSKVGKL
+456 
-465 QNSGKDGYKAMQ
+465 
-477 FLFDKINNS
+477 
-486 LSTRIDAIIKT
+486 
-497 ITNEYGLIRESNE
+497 TN
-510 SIQEVED
+510 
-517 EAKLQMNNKYDKDI
+517 
-531 VTEGIF
+531 
-537 DSKETKQKRYAD
+537 
-549 TVKDVFGEDVNVVAN
+549 
-564 NVISYASD
+564 
-572 LLQEVADSLGD
+572 
-583 ESSSKNLGNSIMRVI
+583 
-598 KNAQATINKTPHS
+598 
-611 LVRNIASIGQKYER
+611 
-625 ESINLKE
+625 
-632 LQDFLSKVGKLQNSG
+632 
-647 KDGYKAMQFLFD
+647 
-659 KINNS
+659 
-664 LSTRIDAI
+664 
-672 IKTITNEYGLIRESN
+672 
-687 ESIQEVEDDQYF
+687 
-699 TKEDLRDGNLTE
+699 
-711 QDLLDAGYKYVASN
+711 
-725 SPYDLYRKIIGGKG
+725 
-739 DWYAV
+739 
-744 NYENNT
+744 
-750 VQHITYAQARGYE
+750 
-763 PIDDTTGI
+763 
-771 KRLSKE
+771 
-777 LGKKLLPQN
+777 
-786 ESVDDGW
+786 
-793 VKRWSFADKWYK
+793 
-805 GPFVISKN
+805 
-813 PEPYRGYHLEKV
+813 
-825 KPNGATAKHYGN
+825 
-837 FNSIDDAKA
+837 
-846 EASRYLKE
+846 
-854 SADDGVDSNRF
+854 
-865 LPNMEYCPACGG
+865 
-877 TRFNVKTGV
+877 
-886 CADCGY
+886 
-892 DEGDWGYTGTDDLDE
+892 E
-907 EVDIVEEDAEGY
+907 EVD
-919 VNLREA
+919 
-925 FEDTDE
+925 
-931 LELKQAQQEFSSAA
+931 LENPEQEFSSAA

-950 TKLPA
+950 AKLPA
-955 IYNMVNFRSG
+955 IYNMVEFRPG

-977 NAVNYLKDKG
+977 NAVNYLKDKD

-995 YNRSAEHNK
+995 YNRSAEHNT

-1036 VLRNIKK
+1036 VLKNIKK

-1075 KTGDYMDEVGRVF
+1075 KTGDYMDEVGSVF

-1209 QSGIYEELDSDDYV
+1209 RSGIYEELDSDDYV
-1223 DDWRELASK
+1223 DDRRELASK
-1232 SVEGYVYTYCD
+1232 STEGYVYTYCD

-1297 GTGPTKSG
+1297 GKVHTKSG

-1317 ESIVTEA
+1317 ESIVTDA
-1324 SNIGQGYTAPVMVSL
+1324 SNIGQGYAAPIMVSL
-1339 ATEAKELEE
+1339 VTKAKELKKL
-1348 WVEEYKNS
+1348 VKEYKNS
-1356 KDKDAFER
+1356 KDKDSFER
-1364 LLPRFEDNILDYKS
+1364 FLPRVEDDILDYKS
-1378 EIEKKI
+1378 EIEEKI
-1384 EEFDQYWEVHKK
+1384 KDFDKYWEVHKK

-1404 AVSILKNIEI
+1404 AVSILKNIGI
-1414 PGLDSKLSKLN
+1414 PRLDSKLSKLD

-1434 DKMWEAFQGIS
+1434 DRMWEAFQGIS

-1483 NLDIELDSS
+1483 GLDIELDSS

-1535 NIFMFGEEEA
+1535 NIFMFGADEA

-1555 SDSEAEDWFNS
+1555 SDAEAEDWFNS
-1566 YTGFDEE
+1566 YKGFDEEELD

>member
-31 PLTDEDKADIAKLLF
+31 SLTDEDKADIAKLLF

-66 VGELTGL
+66 VSELTGL

-89 KMGLDQKYDSVFYN
+89 KTGLDQKYDGVFYN

-159 CIEKVSTASQS
+159 CNEKVSTASQS
-170 NAYVDD
+170 NDYVDD
-176 DTMDYIVYDV
+176 DTMEYTVYDV

-256 DITATNALMST
+256 DITASNALMST

-292 GNRKGTVI
+292 GDRKGTVI

-319 EWVMKEDLSFVNALK
+319 EWVDKSELSFVECLKESEIPMDTVKKDIQSYLNHNLGSNEVYIEVNDVHNIDKDTVGVEYEVHLSIPIGNGEYERDTEYRSLPFRYKYGKWQPEVTESKYDIKTKTTARKLVDKAKADDIEWVMKEDLSFVNALK
-334 ESSEDEAKLQMN
+334 ESENSPEVTYKQDRRLNSTSVIYKGYLIKIDRGGDGYN
-346 NKYDKDIVTE
+346 VYDKYRELEDTGFPSMEAAKKFVDELVT
-356 GIFDSKET
+356 
-364 KQKRYADTVKD
+364 KD
-375 VFGEDVNVVANNVIS
+375 KMYESTTNTES
-390 YASDLLQEV
+390 YS
-399 ADSLGDESSSKN
+399 
-411 LGNSIMRVIKNAQ
+411 
-424 ATINKTPHSL
+424 
-434 VRNIASIGQKY
+434 
-445 ERESINLKELQ
+445 
-456 DFLSKVGKL
+456 
-465 QNSGKDGYKAMQ
+465 
-477 FLFDKINNS
+477 
-486 LSTRIDAIIKT
+486 
-497 ITNEYGLIRESNE
+497 
-510 SIQEVED
+510 
-517 EAKLQMNNKYDKDI
+517 
-531 VTEGIF
+531 
-537 DSKETKQKRYAD
+537 
-549 TVKDVFGEDVNVVAN
+549 
-564 NVISYASD
+564 
-572 LLQEVADSLGD
+572 
-583 ESSSKNLGNSIMRVI
+583 
-598 KNAQATINKTPHS
+598 
-611 LVRNIASIGQKYER
+611 
-625 ESINLKE
+625 
-632 LQDFLSKVGKLQNSG
+632 
-647 KDGYKAMQFLFD
+647 
-659 KINNS
+659 
-664 LSTRIDAI
+664 
-672 IKTITNEYGLIRESN
+672 
-687 ESIQEVEDDQYF
+687 
-699 TKEDLRDGNLTE
+699 TE
-711 QDLLDAGYKYVASN
+711 QDLIDAGYKYVASN
-725 SPYDLYRKIIGGKG
+725 SPYDLYRKIVGGKG

-771 KRLSKE
+771 KKLSME

-786 ESVDDGW
+786 ESLGDTDCTESVHLGDVVEWHGTPHVVVNNDEDEDLLTLRPKDKFKDSDFSDDDEGDNSEDVYISPLQLKESVDDGW

-813 PEPYRGYHLEKV
+813 PEPYKGYHLEKV

-846 EASRYLKE
+846 EASKYLKE
-854 SADDGVDSNRF
+854 SADDDVNSNRF
-865 LPNMEYCPACGG
+865 LPSMEYCPACGG

-907 EVDIVEEDAEGY
+907 DAEGY

-950 TKLPA
+950 NKLPA
-955 IYNMVNFRSG
+955 IYNMVEFRPG

-977 NAVNYLKDKG
+977 NAVNYLKDKN

-1004 EVLRILK
+1004 EVLRLLK

-1036 VLRNIKK
+1036 VLKNIKK

-1075 KTGDYMDEVGRVF
+1075 KTGDYMDEVGSVF

-1209 QSGIYEELDSDDYV
+1209 RSGIYEELDSDDYV
-1223 DDWRELASK
+1223 DDRRELASK
-1232 SVEGYVYTYCD
+1232 STEGYVYTYCD

-1297 GTGPTKSG
+1297 GKVHTKSG
-1305 YQLNRKTGDYMN
+1305 YQLNRKTGDYMT
-1317 ESIVTEA
+1317 ESIVTDA
-1324 SNIGQGYTAPVMVSL
+1324 SNIGQGYAAPIMVSL
-1339 ATEAKELEE
+1339 VTKAKELEKL
-1348 WVEEYKNS
+1348 VKEYKNS
-1356 KDKDAFER
+1356 KDKDSFER
-1364 LLPRFEDNILDYKS
+1364 FLPSFEDNILDYKS
-1378 EIEKKI
+1378 EIEEKI
-1384 EEFDQYWEVHKK
+1384 KDFDKYWEVHKK

-1404 AVSILKNIEI
+1404 AVSILKNIGI

-1434 DKMWEAFQGIS
+1434 DRMWEAFRDIS

-1451 EGKNPNTYVV
+1451 EGKKPNTYIV
-1461 TFDTDGSATA
+1461 TFDSEGSATA

-1483 NLDIELDSS
+1483 DLDIELDSS

-1535 NIFMFGEEEA
+1535 NIFMFGAEEA

-1555 SDSEAEDWFNS
+1555 SDAEAEDWFKS
-1566 YTGFDEE
+1566 YNGFNDEEELDESVGSSGTTEVISKELKDAAYKLFKTPKWGFESDKEIEDYINPIFDVSENPKTGDIEVQVRAELGYDNLMDLSEVLDKVISKYDKDAYFEPEQPGILCAFIRY

>member
-31 PLTDEDKADIAKLLF
+31 SLTDEDKADIAKLLF

-66 VGELTGL
+66 ASELRGL

-89 KMGLDQKYDSVFYN
+89 KMGLDQKYDRVFYN

-130 GISLYVDYNYDVPIN
+130 GISLYVDYNYDMPIN
-145 YTSIKEASEDILNK
+145 YTSIKEASEDILTK
-159 CIEKVSTASQS
+159 CNEKVSTASQS

-319 EWVMKEDLSFVNALK
+319 EWVMKEDLSFIDSLK
-334 ESSEDEAKLQMN
+334 ES
-346 NKYDKDIVTE
+346 T
-356 GIFDSKET
+356 
-364 KQKRYADTVKD
+364 
-375 VFGEDVNVVANNVIS
+375 
-390 YASDLLQEV
+390 
-399 ADSLGDESSSKN
+399 
-411 LGNSIMRVIKNAQ
+411 
-424 ATINKTPHSL
+424 
-434 VRNIASIGQKY
+434 
-445 ERESINLKELQ
+445 
-456 DFLSKVGKL
+456 
-465 QNSGKDGYKAMQ
+465 
-477 FLFDKINNS
+477 
-486 LSTRIDAIIKT
+486 
-497 ITNEYGLIRESNE
+497 
-510 SIQEVED
+510 
-517 EAKLQMNNKYDKDI
+517 
-531 VTEGIF
+531 
-537 DSKETKQKRYAD
+537 
-549 TVKDVFGEDVNVVAN
+549 
-564 NVISYASD
+564 
-572 LLQEVADSLGD
+572 
-583 ESSSKNLGNSIMRVI
+583 
-598 KNAQATINKTPHS
+598 
-611 LVRNIASIGQKYER
+611 
-625 ESINLKE
+625 
-632 LQDFLSKVGKLQNSG
+632 
-647 KDGYKAMQFLFD
+647 
-659 KINNS
+659 
-664 LSTRIDAI
+664 
-672 IKTITNEYGLIRESN
+672 
-687 ESIQEVEDDQYF
+687 
-699 TKEDLRDGNLTE
+699 
-711 QDLLDAGYKYVASN
+711 
-725 SPYDLYRKIIGGKG
+725 
-739 DWYAV
+739 
-744 NYENNT
+744 
-750 VQHITYAQARGYE
+750 
-763 PIDDTTGI
+763 
-771 KRLSKE
+771 
-777 LGKKLLPQN
+777 
-786 ESVDDGW
+786 
-793 VKRWSFADKWYK
+793 
-805 GPFVISKN
+805 
-813 PEPYRGYHLEKV
+813 
-825 KPNGATAKHYGN
+825 
-837 FNSIDDAKA
+837 
-846 EASRYLKE
+846 
-854 SADDGVDSNRF
+854 
-865 LPNMEYCPACGG
+865 
-877 TRFNVKTGV
+877 
-886 CADCGY
+886 
-892 DEGDWGYTGTDDLDE
+892 DE
-907 EVDIVEEDAEGY
+907 EVG
-919 VNLREA
+919 
-925 FEDTDE
+925 
-931 LELKQAQQEFSSAA
+931 LENPEQEFSSSA

-950 TKLPA
+950 NKLPA
-955 IYNMVNFRSG
+955 IYNMVEFRPG

-977 NAVNYLKDKG
+977 NAVNYLKDKD

-1004 EVLRILK
+1004 EVLRLLK

-1036 VLRNIKK
+1036 VLKNIKK

-1103 STKHIK
+1103 ST
-1109 SSRNETF
+1109 S
-1116 QNDKRLSS
+1116 
-1124 TSTNVPETQMID
+1124 
-1136 DLEYFYE
+1136 
-1143 VYPEAMEPILIR
+1143 
-1155 NGATPDKDNWLDGCN
+1155 
-1170 IPQAY
+1170 
-1175 NEAVAY
+1175 
-1181 FESKYDNDDEY
+1181 
-1192 SELDTG
+1192 
-1198 VGSRLGWSNYI
+1198 
-1209 QSGIYEELDSDDYV
+1209 
-1223 DDWRELASK
+1223 
-1232 SVEGYVYTYCD
+1232 
-1243 ECGKKNRVKV
+1243 
-1253 TFNNFNEPFNDTEYK
+1253 
-1268 CKYCGAN
+1268 
-1275 NLLTDPHSYD
+1275 
-1285 KNGNLVEASDDG
+1285 
-1297 GTGPTKSG
+1297 
-1305 YQLNRKTGDYMN
+1305 MN
-1317 ESIVTEA
+1317 ESIVTDA

-1339 ATEAKELEE
+1339 VTKAKELKD

-1364 LLPRFEDNILDYKS
+1364 LLPSFEDDILDYKS
-1378 EIEKKI
+1378 EIEEKI
-1384 EEFDQYWEVHKK
+1384 KDFDKYWELHKK

-1404 AVSILKNIEI
+1404 AVSILKNISI
-1414 PGLDSKLSKLN
+1414 PGLDSKLSKLD
-1425 ESYSDDEWI
+1425 ESYSDDEWV

-1445 GIKDIS
+1445 GIEDIS
-1451 EGKNPNTYVV
+1451 EGKKPNTYIV
-1461 TFDTDGSATA
+1461 TFDSEGSATA

-1535 NIFMFGEEEA
+1535 NIFMFGADEA

-1555 SDSEAEDWFNS
+1555 SDTEAEDWFNS

>member
-1 MSKINIRESLRNM
+1 M
-14 DADSCCKYDLL
+14 
-25 TMYDAC
+25 
-31 PLTDEDKADIAKLLF
+31 
-46 DNEDP
+46 
-51 EVIYQKLCTYFCDDD
+51 
-66 VGELTGL
+66 
-73 TDVQNVTPFE
+73 
-83 AIINNV
+83 
-89 KMGLDQKYDSVFYN
+89 
-103 DVAGQFEITSKDTT
+103 
-117 YTFGLSPVEYETD
+117 EYETD

-145 YTSIKEASEDILNK
+145 YTSIKEASEDILTK
-159 CIEKVSTASQS
+159 CNEKVSTASQS
-170 NAYVDD
+170 NAVLDD
-176 DTMDYIVYDV
+176 DTMEYTVYDV

-277 ESEELTFENGDRVTD
+277 ESEECTFENGDRVTD
-292 GNRKGTVI
+292 GDRKGTVI

-305 KVLVDWDYSETDDI
+305 KVLVDWDYSNTDDI
-319 EWVMKEDLSFVNALK
+319 EWVMKEDLSFVNALE
-334 ESSEDEAKLQMN
+334 ESYEDEAKLQMN

-399 ADSLGDESSSKN
+399 ADSFGDESSSKN

-510 SIQEVED
+510 SIQED
-517 EAKLQMNNKYDKDI
+517 
-531 VTEGIF
+531 
-537 DSKETKQKRYAD
+537 
-549 TVKDVFGEDVNVVAN
+549 
-564 NVISYASD
+564 
-572 LLQEVADSLGD
+572 
-583 ESSSKNLGNSIMRVI
+583 
-598 KNAQATINKTPHS
+598 
-611 LVRNIASIGQKYER
+611 
-625 ESINLKE
+625 
-632 LQDFLSKVGKLQNSG
+632 
-647 KDGYKAMQFLFD
+647 
-659 KINNS
+659 
-664 LSTRIDAI
+664 
-672 IKTITNEYGLIRESN
+672 
-687 ESIQEVEDDQYF
+687 
-699 TKEDLRDGNLTE
+699 
-711 QDLLDAGYKYVASN
+711 
-725 SPYDLYRKIIGGKG
+725 
-739 DWYAV
+739 
-744 NYENNT
+744 
-750 VQHITYAQARGYE
+750 
-763 PIDDTTGI
+763 
-771 KRLSKE
+771 
-777 LGKKLLPQN
+777 
-786 ESVDDGW
+786 
-793 VKRWSFADKWYK
+793 
-805 GPFVISKN
+805 
-813 PEPYRGYHLEKV
+813 
-825 KPNGATAKHYGN
+825 
-837 FNSIDDAKA
+837 
-846 EASRYLKE
+846 
-854 SADDGVDSNRF
+854 
-865 LPNMEYCPACGG
+865 
-877 TRFNVKTGV
+877 
-886 CADCGY
+886 
-892 DEGDWGYTGTDDLDE
+892 DDL
-907 EVDIVEEDAEGY
+907 ISAE
-919 VNLREA
+919 
-925 FEDTDE
+925 
-931 LELKQAQQEFSSAA
+931 QEFDSAA

-950 TKLPA
+950 NKLPA
-955 IYNMVNFRSG
+955 VYSMVRFNPG

-977 NAVNYLKDKG
+977 NAVNYLKDQD

-1004 EVLRILK
+1004 EVLRLLK

-1021 SNVLNVIKEPEAREA
+1021 SNVLNVIKEPEVREA
-1036 VLRNIKK
+1036 VLKNIKK

-1075 KTGDYMDEVGRVF
+1075 KTGDYMDEVGSVF

-1209 QSGIYEELDSDDYV
+1209 RSGIYEELDSDDYV
-1223 DDWRELASK
+1223 DDRRELASK
-1232 SVEGYVYTYCD
+1232 STEGYVYTYCD

-1275 NLLTDPHSYD
+1275 NLLTDTHSYD

-1297 GTGPTKSG
+1297 GKVHTKSG

-1317 ESIVTEA
+1317 ESIVTDA

-1339 ATEAKELEE
+1339 VTKAKELEE

-1356 KDKDAFER
+1356 KDKDVFER
-1364 LLPRFEDNILDYKS
+1364 LLPSFEDNILDYKS
-1378 EIEKKI
+1378 DI
-1384 EEFDQYWEVHKK
+1384 EEQIKDFDKYWEVHKK

-1404 AVSILKNIEI
+1404 AVSILKNIGI

-1451 EGKNPNTYVV
+1451 EGKKPNTYIV
-1461 TFDTDGSATA
+1461 TFDTEGSATA

-1483 NLDIELDSS
+1483 DLDIELDSS

-1535 NIFMFGEEEA
+1535 NIFMFGEDEA

>member
-66 VGELTGL
+66 VSELTGL

-130 GISLYVDYNYDVPIN
+130 GISLYVDYNYDMPIN

-214 SDAVNELLNNIL
+214 SDAVNKLLNNIL
-226 NNPNYKLTNDCRKKI
+226 NNPNYKLTDDCKRKI
-241 ADNSAPW
+241 ANNSAPW
-248 GIVMSPGF
+248 GIVMSPSF
-256 DITATNALMST
+256 DITASNALMST

-277 ESEELTFENGDRVTD
+277 ESEQCTFENGDRVTD

-305 KVLVDWDYSETDDI
+305 KVLVEWDYSETDDIEWVDKSELSFVECLKESEIPMDTVKKDIQSYLNHHLGSNEDYIEVNDVHNIDKDTVDVEYEVHLSIPIGNGEYERDTEYRALPFRYKYGKWQPVVTESKYDIKTKTTARKLVDKAKADDI
-319 EWVMKEDLSFVNALK
+319 EWVMKEDLSFIDSLK
-334 ESSEDEAKLQMN
+334 ESENSPEVTYKQDRRLNSTSVIYKGYLIKIDRGGDGYN
-346 NKYDKDIVTE
+346 VYDKYRELEDTGFPSMEAAKKFVDELVT
-356 GIFDSKET
+356 
-364 KQKRYADTVKD
+364 KD
-375 VFGEDVNVVANNVIS
+375 KMYESTTNTES
-390 YASDLLQEV
+390 YS
-399 ADSLGDESSSKN
+399 
-411 LGNSIMRVIKNAQ
+411 
-424 ATINKTPHSL
+424 
-434 VRNIASIGQKY
+434 
-445 ERESINLKELQ
+445 
-456 DFLSKVGKL
+456 
-465 QNSGKDGYKAMQ
+465 
-477 FLFDKINNS
+477 
-486 LSTRIDAIIKT
+486 
-497 ITNEYGLIRESNE
+497 
-510 SIQEVED
+510 
-517 EAKLQMNNKYDKDI
+517 
-531 VTEGIF
+531 
-537 DSKETKQKRYAD
+537 
-549 TVKDVFGEDVNVVAN
+549 
-564 NVISYASD
+564 
-572 LLQEVADSLGD
+572 
-583 ESSSKNLGNSIMRVI
+583 
-598 KNAQATINKTPHS
+598 
-611 LVRNIASIGQKYER
+611 
-625 ESINLKE
+625 
-632 LQDFLSKVGKLQNSG
+632 
-647 KDGYKAMQFLFD
+647 
-659 KINNS
+659 
-664 LSTRIDAI
+664 
-672 IKTITNEYGLIRESN
+672 
-687 ESIQEVEDDQYF
+687 
-699 TKEDLRDGNLTE
+699 TE
-711 QDLLDAGYKYVASN
+711 QDLIDAGYKYVASN

-907 EVDIVEEDAEGY
+907 ESDIVEEDAEGY

-955 IYNMVNFRSG
+955 IYNMVEFRPG

-977 NAVNYLKDKG
+977 NAVNYLKDKD

-1004 EVLRILK
+1004 EVLRLLK

-1036 VLRNIKK
+1036 VLKNIKK

-1103 STKHIK
+1103 ST
-1109 SSRNETF
+1109 S
-1116 QNDKRLSS
+1116 
-1124 TSTNVPETQMID
+1124 
-1136 DLEYFYE
+1136 
-1143 VYPEAMEPILIR
+1143 
-1155 NGATPDKDNWLDGCN
+1155 
-1170 IPQAY
+1170 
-1175 NEAVAY
+1175 
-1181 FESKYDNDDEY
+1181 
-1192 SELDTG
+1192 
-1198 VGSRLGWSNYI
+1198 
-1209 QSGIYEELDSDDYV
+1209 
-1223 DDWRELASK
+1223 
-1232 SVEGYVYTYCD
+1232 
-1243 ECGKKNRVKV
+1243 
-1253 TFNNFNEPFNDTEYK
+1253 
-1268 CKYCGAN
+1268 
-1275 NLLTDPHSYD
+1275 
-1285 KNGNLVEASDDG
+1285 
-1297 GTGPTKSG
+1297 
-1305 YQLNRKTGDYMN
+1305 MN
-1317 ESIVTEA
+1317 ESIVTDA

-1339 ATEAKELEE
+1339 VTKAKELKD

-1356 KDKDAFER
+1356 KDKDVFER
-1364 LLPRFEDNILDYKS
+1364 LLPSFEDNILDYKS
-1378 EIEKKI
+1378 DI
-1384 EEFDQYWEVHKK
+1384 EEKIKDFDKYWEVHKK

-1404 AVSILKNIEI
+1404 AVSILKNISI

-1434 DKMWEAFQGIS
+1434 DRMWEAFHGIS

-1535 NIFMFGEEEA
+1535 NIFMFGADEA

-1555 SDSEAEDWFNS
+1555 SDTEAEDWFNS

>member
-66 VGELTGL
+66 VSELTGL

-103 DVAGQFEITSKDTT
+103 DVAGQFEIKSKDTT

-130 GISLYVDYNYDVPIN
+130 GISLYVDYNYDMPIN

-159 CIEKVSTASQS
+159 CIEKVSAASQS
-170 NAYVDD
+170 NGYVDD
-176 DTMDYIVYDV
+176 DTMEYTVYDV

-305 KVLVDWDYSETDDI
+305 KVLVDWDYSDTDDI

-334 ESSEDEAKLQMN
+334 ESENSPEVTYKQDRRLNSTSVIYKGYLIKIDSGGDGYN
-346 NKYDKDIVTE
+346 VYDKYRELEDTGFPSMEAAKKFVDELVT
-356 GIFDSKET
+356 
-364 KQKRYADTVKD
+364 KD
-375 VFGEDVNVVANNVIS
+375 KMYESTTNTES
-390 YASDLLQEV
+390 YS
-399 ADSLGDESSSKN
+399 
-411 LGNSIMRVIKNAQ
+411 
-424 ATINKTPHSL
+424 
-434 VRNIASIGQKY
+434 
-445 ERESINLKELQ
+445 
-456 DFLSKVGKL
+456 
-465 QNSGKDGYKAMQ
+465 
-477 FLFDKINNS
+477 
-486 LSTRIDAIIKT
+486 
-497 ITNEYGLIRESNE
+497 
-510 SIQEVED
+510 
-517 EAKLQMNNKYDKDI
+517 
-531 VTEGIF
+531 
-537 DSKETKQKRYAD
+537 
-549 TVKDVFGEDVNVVAN
+549 
-564 NVISYASD
+564 
-572 LLQEVADSLGD
+572 
-583 ESSSKNLGNSIMRVI
+583 
-598 KNAQATINKTPHS
+598 
-611 LVRNIASIGQKYER
+611 
-625 ESINLKE
+625 
-632 LQDFLSKVGKLQNSG
+632 
-647 KDGYKAMQFLFD
+647 
-659 KINNS
+659 
-664 LSTRIDAI
+664 
-672 IKTITNEYGLIRESN
+672 
-687 ESIQEVEDDQYF
+687 
-699 TKEDLRDGNLTE
+699 TE

-750 VQHITYAQARGYE
+750 LQHITYAQARGYE

-771 KRLSKE
+771 KKLSME

-786 ESVDDGW
+786 ESLGDTDCTESVHLGDVVDWHGTPHVVVNNDEDEDLLTLRPKDKFKDSDFGDDDEGDNSEDVYISPLQLKESVDDGW

-846 EASRYLKE
+846 EASKYLKE
-854 SADDGVDSNRF
+854 SADDDVNSNRF
-865 LPNMEYCPACGG
+865 LPSMEYCPACGG

-907 EVDIVEEDAEGY
+907 DAEGY

-950 TKLPA
+950 NKLPA
-955 IYNMVNFRSG
+955 IYNMVEFRPG

-977 NAVNYLKDKG
+977 NAVNYLKDKN

-1004 EVLRILK
+1004 EVLRLLK

-1036 VLRNIKK
+1036 VLKNIKK

-1075 KTGDYMDEVGRVF
+1075 KTGDYMDEVGSVF

-1124 TSTNVPETQMID
+1124 TSTNVTETQMID

-1209 QSGIYEELDSDDYV
+1209 RSGIYEELDSDDYV
-1223 DDWRELASK
+1223 DDRRELASK
-1232 SVEGYVYTYCD
+1232 STEGYVYTYCD

-1297 GTGPTKSG
+1297 GKVHTKSG

-1317 ESIVTEA
+1317 ESIVTDA
-1324 SNIGQGYTAPVMVSL
+1324 SNIGQGYTAPIMVNL
-1339 ATEAKELEE
+1339 VTKAKELRK
-1348 WVEEYKNS
+1348 WVKEYKNS

-1364 LLPRFEDNILDYKS
+1364 LLPSFEDDILDYKS
-1378 EIEKKI
+1378 EIEEKI
-1384 EEFDQYWEVHKK
+1384 KDFDKYWELHKK

-1404 AVSILKNIEI
+1404 AVSILKNIGI
-1414 PGLDSKLSKLN
+1414 PRLDSKLSKLD

-1451 EGKNPNTYVV
+1451 EGKKPNTYIV
-1461 TFDTDGSATA
+1461 TFDSEGSATS

-1483 NLDIELDSS
+1483 DLDIELDSS

-1555 SDSEAEDWFNS
+1555 SDAEAEDWFKS
-1566 YTGFDEE
+1566 YKGFDEDELDEVFNRNEKSDIVNDTVKYLDQDGEEYTLSELKKMKNEYHPDMPFDKWLRDSIEDGYLFKS

>member
-66 VGELTGL
+66 VSELTGL
-73 TDVQNVTPFE
+73 TDIQNVTPFE

-130 GISLYVDYNYDVPIN
+130 GISLYVDYNYDTPIN

-159 CIEKVSTASQS
+159 CNEKVLTASQS
-170 NAYVDD
+170 NAVLDD
-176 DTMDYIVYDV
+176 DTMEYTVYDV

-256 DITATNALMST
+256 DITASNALMST

-277 ESEELTFENGDRVTD
+277 ESEELTFEKGDRVTD

-305 KVLVDWDYSETDDI
+305 KVLVDWDYSDTDDI

-334 ESSEDEAKLQMN
+334 ESE
-346 NKYDKDIVTE
+346 
-356 GIFDSKET
+356 
-364 KQKRYADTVKD
+364 
-375 VFGEDVNVVANNVIS
+375 
-390 YASDLLQEV
+390 
-399 ADSLGDESSSKN
+399 
-411 LGNSIMRVIKNAQ
+411 
-424 ATINKTPHSL
+424 
-434 VRNIASIGQKY
+434 
-445 ERESINLKELQ
+445 
-456 DFLSKVGKL
+456 
-465 QNSGKDGYKAMQ
+465 
-477 FLFDKINNS
+477 
-486 LSTRIDAIIKT
+486 
-497 ITNEYGLIRESNE
+497 
-510 SIQEVED
+510 
-517 EAKLQMNNKYDKDI
+517 
-531 VTEGIF
+531 
-537 DSKETKQKRYAD
+537 
-549 TVKDVFGEDVNVVAN
+549 
-564 NVISYASD
+564 
-572 LLQEVADSLGD
+572 
-583 ESSSKNLGNSIMRVI
+583 
-598 KNAQATINKTPHS
+598 
-611 LVRNIASIGQKYER
+611 
-625 ESINLKE
+625 
-632 LQDFLSKVGKLQNSG
+632 
-647 KDGYKAMQFLFD
+647 
-659 KINNS
+659 
-664 LSTRIDAI
+664 
-672 IKTITNEYGLIRESN
+672 
-687 ESIQEVEDDQYF
+687 
-699 TKEDLRDGNLTE
+699 KEDLRDGNLTE
-711 QDLLDAGYKYVASN
+711 KDLIDAGYKYVASN
-725 SPYDLYRKIIGGKG
+725 SPYDLYRKIVGGKG

-771 KRLSKE
+771 KKLSME

-786 ESVDDGW
+786 ESVD
-793 VKRWSFADKWYK
+793 
-805 GPFVISKN
+805 
-813 PEPYRGYHLEKV
+813 
-825 KPNGATAKHYGN
+825 
-837 FNSIDDAKA
+837 
-846 EASRYLKE
+846 
-854 SADDGVDSNRF
+854 
-865 LPNMEYCPACGG
+865 
-877 TRFNVKTGV
+877 
-886 CADCGY
+886 
-892 DEGDWGYTGTDDLDE
+892 EGDWGYTGTDDLYEDE
-907 EVDIVEEDAEGY
+907 EGY
-919 VNLREA
+919 VNLHEA

-955 IYNMVNFRSG
+955 IYKMVNFRSG

-977 NAVNYLKDKG
+977 NAVNYLKDKD

-1075 KTGDYMDEVGRVF
+1075 KTSDYMDEIGSVF

-1209 QSGIYEELDSDDYV
+1209 RSGIYEELDSDDYV

-1232 SVEGYVYTYCD
+1232 STEGYVYTYCD

-1297 GTGPTKSG
+1297 GKVHTKSG

-1317 ESIVTEA
+1317 ESIVTDA
-1324 SNIGQGYTAPVMVSL
+1324 SNIGQGYAAPIMVSL
-1339 ATEAKELEE
+1339 VTKAKELAK
-1348 WVEEYKNS
+1348 EYKNN
-1356 KDKDAFER
+1356 KDKDGFER
-1364 LLPRFEDNILDYKS
+1364 LLPIFEDNILDYKS
-1378 EIEKKI
+1378 EIEEKI
-1384 EEFDQYWEVHKK
+1384 KDFDKYWEVHKK

-1404 AVSILKNIEI
+1404 AVSILKNIGI
-1414 PGLDSKLSKLN
+1414 PGLDSKLEKLN

-1461 TFDTDGSATA
+1461 TFDTEGSATA

-1483 NLDIELDSS
+1483 GLDIELDSS

-1535 NIFMFGEEEA
+1535 NIFMFGEDEA

-1555 SDSEAEDWFNS
+1555 SDAEAEDWFNS
-1566 YTGFDEE
+1566 YTGFDEEELD

>member
-31 PLTDEDKADIAKLLF
+31 PLTDGDKADIAKLLF

-66 VGELTGL
+66 VSELTGL

-89 KMGLDQKYDSVFYN
+89 KIGLDQKYDSVFYN

-145 YTSIKEASEDILNK
+145 YTSIKEASEDILTK
-159 CIEKVSTASQS
+159 CNEKVLTASQS

-176 DTMDYIVYDV
+176 DTMEYTVYDV

-277 ESEELTFENGDRVTD
+277 ESEELTFEKGDRVTD

-305 KVLVDWDYSETDDI
+305 KVLVDWDYSDTDDI
-319 EWVMKEDLSFVNALK
+319 EWVMKEELSFVNALK
-334 ESSEDEAKLQMN
+334 ESE
-346 NKYDKDIVTE
+346 
-356 GIFDSKET
+356 
-364 KQKRYADTVKD
+364 
-375 VFGEDVNVVANNVIS
+375 
-390 YASDLLQEV
+390 
-399 ADSLGDESSSKN
+399 
-411 LGNSIMRVIKNAQ
+411 
-424 ATINKTPHSL
+424 
-434 VRNIASIGQKY
+434 
-445 ERESINLKELQ
+445 
-456 DFLSKVGKL
+456 
-465 QNSGKDGYKAMQ
+465 
-477 FLFDKINNS
+477 
-486 LSTRIDAIIKT
+486 
-497 ITNEYGLIRESNE
+497 
-510 SIQEVED
+510 
-517 EAKLQMNNKYDKDI
+517 
-531 VTEGIF
+531 
-537 DSKETKQKRYAD
+537 
-549 TVKDVFGEDVNVVAN
+549 
-564 NVISYASD
+564 
-572 LLQEVADSLGD
+572 
-583 ESSSKNLGNSIMRVI
+583 
-598 KNAQATINKTPHS
+598 
-611 LVRNIASIGQKYER
+611 
-625 ESINLKE
+625 
-632 LQDFLSKVGKLQNSG
+632 
-647 KDGYKAMQFLFD
+647 
-659 KINNS
+659 
-664 LSTRIDAI
+664 
-672 IKTITNEYGLIRESN
+672 
-687 ESIQEVEDDQYF
+687 
-699 TKEDLRDGNLTE
+699 KEDLRDGNLTE
-711 QDLLDAGYKYVASN
+711 KDLIDAGYKYVASN
-725 SPYDLYRKIIGGKG
+725 SPYDLYRKIVGGKG

-771 KRLSKE
+771 KKLSME

-786 ESVDDGW
+786 ESVD
-793 VKRWSFADKWYK
+793 
-805 GPFVISKN
+805 
-813 PEPYRGYHLEKV
+813 
-825 KPNGATAKHYGN
+825 
-837 FNSIDDAKA
+837 
-846 EASRYLKE
+846 
-854 SADDGVDSNRF
+854 
-865 LPNMEYCPACGG
+865 
-877 TRFNVKTGV
+877 
-886 CADCGY
+886 
-892 DEGDWGYTGTDDLDE
+892 EGDWRYTGTDDLYEDE
-907 EVDIVEEDAEGY
+907 EGY
-919 VNLREA
+919 VNLHEA

-977 NAVNYLKDKG
+977 NAVNYLKDKD

-1062 AEGPTKSGYQLNR
+1062 VEGPTKSGYQLNR
-1075 KTGDYMDEVGRVF
+1075 KTGDYMDEVGSVF

-1103 STKHIK
+1103 STSMK
-1109 SSRNETF
+1109 
-1116 QNDKRLSS
+1116 
-1124 TSTNVPETQMID
+1124 
-1136 DLEYFYE
+1136 
-1143 VYPEAMEPILIR
+1143 
-1155 NGATPDKDNWLDGCN
+1155 
-1170 IPQAY
+1170 
-1175 NEAVAY
+1175 
-1181 FESKYDNDDEY
+1181 
-1192 SELDTG
+1192 
-1198 VGSRLGWSNYI
+1198 
-1209 QSGIYEELDSDDYV
+1209 
-1223 DDWRELASK
+1223 
-1232 SVEGYVYTYCD
+1232 
-1243 ECGKKNRVKV
+1243 
-1253 TFNNFNEPFNDTEYK
+1253 
-1268 CKYCGAN
+1268 
-1275 NLLTDPHSYD
+1275 
-1285 KNGNLVEASDDG
+1285 
-1297 GTGPTKSG
+1297 
-1305 YQLNRKTGDYMN
+1305 
-1317 ESIVTEA
+1317 ESIVTDA
-1324 SNIGQGYTAPVMVSL
+1324 SNIGQGYAAPIMVSL
-1339 ATEAKELEE
+1339 VTKAKELKK
-1348 WVEEYKNS
+1348 WVKEYKNS
-1356 KDKDAFER
+1356 KDKDSFER
-1364 LLPRFEDNILDYKS
+1364 FLPSVEDDILDYKS
-1378 EIEKKI
+1378 EIEGKI
-1384 EEFDQYWEVHKK
+1384 KEFDQYWEVHKK

-1404 AVSILKNIEI
+1404 AVSILKNIGI
-1414 PGLDSKLSKLN
+1414 PSLDSKLSKLD

-1461 TFDTDGSATA
+1461 TFDTEGSATA

-1483 NLDIELDSS
+1483 GLDIELDSS

-1535 NIFMFGEEEA
+1535 NIFMFGEDEA

-1555 SDSEAEDWFNS
+1555 SDAEAEDWFNS
-1566 YTGFDEE
+1566 YTGFDEEELD

>member
-31 PLTDEDKADIAKLLF
+31 SLTDEDKADIAKLLF

-51 EVIYQKLCTYFCDDD
+51 EVIYQKLCNYFCDDD
-66 VGELTGL
+66 VSELTGL
-73 TDVQNVTPFE
+73 SDVQNVTPVE

-89 KMGLDQKYDSVFYN
+89 KTGLDQKYDGVFYN

-130 GISLYVDYNYDVPIN
+130 GISLYVDYNYDMPIN

-170 NAYVDD
+170 NAYADD
-176 DTMDYIVYDV
+176 DTMEYTVYDV

-292 GNRKGTVI
+292 GDRKGTVI

-305 KVLVDWDYSETDDI
+305 KVLVDWDYSDTDDI

-334 ESSEDEAKLQMN
+334 ESE
-346 NKYDKDIVTE
+346 
-356 GIFDSKET
+356 
-364 KQKRYADTVKD
+364 
-375 VFGEDVNVVANNVIS
+375 
-390 YASDLLQEV
+390 
-399 ADSLGDESSSKN
+399 
-411 LGNSIMRVIKNAQ
+411 
-424 ATINKTPHSL
+424 
-434 VRNIASIGQKY
+434 
-445 ERESINLKELQ
+445 
-456 DFLSKVGKL
+456 
-465 QNSGKDGYKAMQ
+465 
-477 FLFDKINNS
+477 
-486 LSTRIDAIIKT
+486 
-497 ITNEYGLIRESNE
+497 
-510 SIQEVED
+510 
-517 EAKLQMNNKYDKDI
+517 
-531 VTEGIF
+531 
-537 DSKETKQKRYAD
+537 
-549 TVKDVFGEDVNVVAN
+549 
-564 NVISYASD
+564 
-572 LLQEVADSLGD
+572 
-583 ESSSKNLGNSIMRVI
+583 
-598 KNAQATINKTPHS
+598 
-611 LVRNIASIGQKYER
+611 
-625 ESINLKE
+625 
-632 LQDFLSKVGKLQNSG
+632 
-647 KDGYKAMQFLFD
+647 
-659 KINNS
+659 
-664 LSTRIDAI
+664 
-672 IKTITNEYGLIRESN
+672 
-687 ESIQEVEDDQYF
+687 
-699 TKEDLRDGNLTE
+699 KEDLRDGNLTE
-711 QDLLDAGYKYVASN
+711 KDLIDAGYKYVASN
-725 SPYDLYRKIIGGKG
+725 SPYDLYRKIVGGKG

-771 KRLSKE
+771 KKLSME

-786 ESVDDGW
+786 ESLGDTDCTESVHLGDVVDWHGTPHVVVNNDEDEDLLTLRPKDKFKDSDFGDDDEGDNSEDVYISPLQLKESVDDGW

-813 PEPYRGYHLEKV
+813 PEPYKGYHLEKV
-825 KPNGATAKHYGN
+825 KPNGATVKHYGN

-854 SADDGVDSNRF
+854 SANDGVDSNRF

-892 DEGDWGYTGTDDLDE
+892 DEGDWGYTGTDDLE
-907 EVDIVEEDAEGY
+907 EESDIVEEDAEGY

-955 IYNMVNFRSG
+955 IYNMVEFRPG

-977 NAVNYLKDKG
+977 NAVNYLKDKD

-1004 EVLRILK
+1004 EVLRLLK

-1036 VLRNIKK
+1036 VLKNIKK

-1050 IYITVYEGRGDG
+1050 VYITVYEGKGDG

-1075 KTGDYMDEVGRVF
+1075 KTSDYMDEVGSVF

-1103 STKHIK
+1103 STSMK
-1109 SSRNETF
+1109 
-1116 QNDKRLSS
+1116 
-1124 TSTNVPETQMID
+1124 
-1136 DLEYFYE
+1136 
-1143 VYPEAMEPILIR
+1143 
-1155 NGATPDKDNWLDGCN
+1155 
-1170 IPQAY
+1170 
-1175 NEAVAY
+1175 
-1181 FESKYDNDDEY
+1181 
-1192 SELDTG
+1192 
-1198 VGSRLGWSNYI
+1198 
-1209 QSGIYEELDSDDYV
+1209 
-1223 DDWRELASK
+1223 
-1232 SVEGYVYTYCD
+1232 
-1243 ECGKKNRVKV
+1243 
-1253 TFNNFNEPFNDTEYK
+1253 
-1268 CKYCGAN
+1268 
-1275 NLLTDPHSYD
+1275 
-1285 KNGNLVEASDDG
+1285 
-1297 GTGPTKSG
+1297 
-1305 YQLNRKTGDYMN
+1305 
-1317 ESIVTEA
+1317 ESITTDA
-1324 SNIGQGYTAPVMVSL
+1324 NNIGQGYTAPVMVSL
-1339 ATEAKELEE
+1339 VTKAKELEE
-1348 WVEEYKNS
+1348 WVKEYKNS
-1356 KDKDAFER
+1356 KDKDVFER
-1364 LLPRFEDNILDYKS
+1364 LLPSFEDNILDYKS
-1378 EIEKKI
+1378 DI
-1384 EEFDQYWEVHKK
+1384 EEKIKDFDKYWEVHKK

-1461 TFDTDGSATA
+1461 TFDTEGSATA

-1483 NLDIELDSS
+1483 GLDIELDSS

-1500 ITPTNEWEFIKG
+1500 ITHTNEWEFIKG

-1535 NIFMFGEEEA
+1535 NIFMFGEDEA

-1555 SDSEAEDWFNS
+1555 SDAEAEDWFNS
-1566 YTGFDEE
+1566 YKGFDEEELD

>member
-66 VGELTGL
+66 VSELTGL

-145 YTSIKEASEDILNK
+145 YTSIKEASADILNK
-159 CIEKVSTASQS
+159 CEEKVLMASQS
-170 NAYVDD
+170 NAVLDD
-176 DTMDYIVYDV
+176 DTMEYTVYDV

-256 DITATNALMST
+256 DITASNALMST
-267 GDFGGSVSFG
+267 GDFGGSISFG
-277 ESEELTFENGDRVTD
+277 ESEELTFEKGDRVTD

-300 DCDSI
+300 DCDSL
-305 KVLVDWDYSETDDI
+305 KVLVEWDYSETDDI
-319 EWVMKEDLSFVNALK
+319 EWVDKSELSFVECLK
-334 ESSEDEAKLQMN
+334 ESEIPM
-346 NKYDKDIVTE
+346 
-356 GIFDSKET
+356 
-364 KQKRYADTVKD
+364 DTVKKD
-375 VFGEDVNVVANNVIS
+375 IQS
-390 YASDLLQEV
+390 YLNH
-399 ADSLGDESSSKN
+399 N
-411 LGNSIMRVIKNAQ
+411 LGGNEDYIEVNDV
-424 ATINKTPHSL
+424 H
-434 VRNIASIGQKY
+434 NIDKDTVAVEYEVHLRIPIGNYEY
-445 ERESINLKELQ
+445 ERDTEYRSLP
-456 DFLSKVGKL
+456 FRY
-465 QNSGKDGYKAMQ
+465 KDGKWQPVVTESKY
-477 FLFDKINNS
+477 D
-486 LSTRIDAIIKT
+486 IKT
-497 ITNEYGLIRESNE
+497 KTESY
-510 SIQEVED
+510 S
-517 EAKLQMNNKYDKDI
+517 
-531 VTEGIF
+531 
-537 DSKETKQKRYAD
+537 
-549 TVKDVFGEDVNVVAN
+549 
-564 NVISYASD
+564 
-572 LLQEVADSLGD
+572 
-583 ESSSKNLGNSIMRVI
+583 
-598 KNAQATINKTPHS
+598 
-611 LVRNIASIGQKYER
+611 
-625 ESINLKE
+625 
-632 LQDFLSKVGKLQNSG
+632 
-647 KDGYKAMQFLFD
+647 
-659 KINNS
+659 
-664 LSTRIDAI
+664 
-672 IKTITNEYGLIRESN
+672 
-687 ESIQEVEDDQYF
+687 
-699 TKEDLRDGNLTE
+699 TE
-711 QDLLDAGYKYVASN
+711 QDLIDAGYKYVASN

-750 VQHITYAQARGYE
+750 VQHITYAQARGDE

-771 KRLSKE
+771 KKLSME

-786 ESVDDGW
+786 ESLGDTDCTESVHLGDVVDWHGTPHVVVNNDEDEDLLTLRPRDKFKDSDFGDDDEGDNSEDVYISPLQLKESIDDGW

-813 PEPYRGYHLEKV
+813 PEPYKGYHLEKV

-846 EASRYLKE
+846 EASKYLKE
-854 SADDGVDSNRF
+854 SADDDVNSNRF

-877 TRFNVKTGV
+877 TSFNVKTGV

-892 DEGDWGYTGTDDLDE
+892 NEGYWGYTGTDDFE
-907 EVDIVEEDAEGY
+907 EGW
-919 VNLREA
+919 R
-925 FEDTDE
+925 EDTDIE
-931 LELKQAQQEFSSAA
+931 DFLSDYNDKVDQIIRGYRNMVNKDSDHRNEILSDLANLRNKLSNAYEQLKSGKDVSESLKDEFELKQAQQEFSSAA

-950 TKLPA
+950 NKLPA
-955 IYNMVNFRSG
+955 IYKMVNFRSG

-1075 KTGDYMDEVGRVF
+1075 KTGDYMDEVGSVF

-1103 STKHIK
+1103 STSMK
-1109 SSRNETF
+1109 
-1116 QNDKRLSS
+1116 
-1124 TSTNVPETQMID
+1124 
-1136 DLEYFYE
+1136 
-1143 VYPEAMEPILIR
+1143 
-1155 NGATPDKDNWLDGCN
+1155 
-1170 IPQAY
+1170 
-1175 NEAVAY
+1175 
-1181 FESKYDNDDEY
+1181 
-1192 SELDTG
+1192 
-1198 VGSRLGWSNYI
+1198 
-1209 QSGIYEELDSDDYV
+1209 
-1223 DDWRELASK
+1223 
-1232 SVEGYVYTYCD
+1232 
-1243 ECGKKNRVKV
+1243 
-1253 TFNNFNEPFNDTEYK
+1253 
-1268 CKYCGAN
+1268 
-1275 NLLTDPHSYD
+1275 
-1285 KNGNLVEASDDG
+1285 
-1297 GTGPTKSG
+1297 
-1305 YQLNRKTGDYMN
+1305 
-1317 ESIVTEA
+1317 ESIVTDA
-1324 SNIGQGYTAPVMVSL
+1324 SNIGQGYAAPIMVSL
-1339 ATEAKELEE
+1339 VTKAKELAKL
-1348 WVEEYKNS
+1348 VKEYKNS
-1356 KDKDAFER
+1356 KDKDSFER
-1364 LLPRFEDNILDYKS
+1364 FLPSVEDDILDYKS
-1378 EIEKKI
+1378 EIEEKI
-1384 EEFDQYWEVHKK
+1384 KDFDKYWEVHKK

-1404 AVSILKNIEI
+1404 AVSILKNIGI
-1414 PGLDSKLSKLN
+1414 PRLDSKLSKLN

-1434 DKMWEAFQGIS
+1434 DRMWEAFQGIS

-1461 TFDTDGSATA
+1461 TFDSEGSATA

-1483 NLDIELDSS
+1483 DLDIELDSS

>member
-31 PLTDEDKADIAKLLF
+31 SLTDEDKADIAKLLF

-66 VGELTGL
+66 VSELTGL
-73 TDVQNVTPFE
+73 SDAQNVTPFE

-89 KMGLDQKYDSVFYN
+89 KTGLDQKYDGVFYN

-130 GISLYVDYNYDVPIN
+130 GISLYVDYNYDMPIN

-170 NAYVDD
+170 NGYVDD
-176 DTMDYIVYDV
+176 DTMEYTVYDV

-319 EWVMKEDLSFVNALK
+319 EWVMKEDLSFVNSLK
-334 ESSEDEAKLQMN
+334 ESA
-346 NKYDKDIVTE
+346 
-356 GIFDSKET
+356 
-364 KQKRYADTVKD
+364 
-375 VFGEDVNVVANNVIS
+375 
-390 YASDLLQEV
+390 
-399 ADSLGDESSSKN
+399 
-411 LGNSIMRVIKNAQ
+411 
-424 ATINKTPHSL
+424 
-434 VRNIASIGQKY
+434 
-445 ERESINLKELQ
+445 
-456 DFLSKVGKL
+456 
-465 QNSGKDGYKAMQ
+465 
-477 FLFDKINNS
+477 
-486 LSTRIDAIIKT
+486 
-497 ITNEYGLIRESNE
+497 
-510 SIQEVED
+510 
-517 EAKLQMNNKYDKDI
+517 
-531 VTEGIF
+531 
-537 DSKETKQKRYAD
+537 
-549 TVKDVFGEDVNVVAN
+549 
-564 NVISYASD
+564 
-572 LLQEVADSLGD
+572 
-583 ESSSKNLGNSIMRVI
+583 
-598 KNAQATINKTPHS
+598 
-611 LVRNIASIGQKYER
+611 
-625 ESINLKE
+625 
-632 LQDFLSKVGKLQNSG
+632 
-647 KDGYKAMQFLFD
+647 
-659 KINNS
+659 
-664 LSTRIDAI
+664 
-672 IKTITNEYGLIRESN
+672 
-687 ESIQEVEDDQYF
+687 
-699 TKEDLRDGNLTE
+699 KEDLRDGNLTE

-725 SPYDLYRKIIGGKG
+725 SPYNLYRKIISGKG

-750 VQHITYAQARGYE
+750 VQHITYAQARGDE
-763 PIDDTTGI
+763 PIDDKTGI
-771 KRLSKE
+771 KRLSME

-786 ESVDDGW
+786 ESLGDTDCTESVHLGDVVDWHGTPHVVVNNDEDEDLLTLRPKDKFKDSDFGDDDEGDNSEDVYISPLQLKESVDDGW
-793 VKRWSFADKWYK
+793 VKRWSFADNWYK

-813 PEPYRGYHLEKV
+813 PEPYKGYHLEKV

-846 EASRYLKE
+846 EASKYLKE
-854 SADDGVDSNRF
+854 SADDDVNSNRF

-892 DEGDWGYTGTDDLDE
+892 NEGYWGYTGTDDFE
-907 EVDIVEEDAEGY
+907 EGW
-919 VNLREA
+919 R
-925 FEDTDE
+925 EDTDIE
-931 LELKQAQQEFSSAA
+931 DFLSDYNDKVDQIIRGYRNMVNKDSDHRNEILSDLANLRNKLSNAYEQLKSGKDVSESLKDEFELKQAQQEFSSAA

-950 TKLPA
+950 NKLPA
-955 IYNMVNFRSG
+955 IYNMVEFRPG

-977 NAVNYLKDKG
+977 NAVNYLKDKN

-1004 EVLRILK
+1004 EVLRLLK

-1075 KTGDYMDEVGRVF
+1075 KTGDYMDEVGSVF

-1209 QSGIYEELDSDDYV
+1209 RSGIYEELDSDDYV
-1223 DDWRELASK
+1223 DDRRELASK
-1232 SVEGYVYTYCD
+1232 STEGYVYTYCD

-1253 TFNNFNEPFNDTEYK
+1253 TFNKFNEPFNDTEYK

-1297 GTGPTKSG
+1297 GKVHTKSG

-1317 ESIVTEA
+1317 ESIVTDA
-1324 SNIGQGYTAPVMVSL
+1324 SNIGQGYAAPIMVSL
-1339 ATEAKELEE
+1339 VTKAKELEKL
-1348 WVEEYKNS
+1348 VKEYKNS
-1356 KDKDAFER
+1356 KDKDSFER
-1364 LLPRFEDNILDYKS
+1364 FLPSVEDDILDYKS
-1378 EIEKKI
+1378 EIEEKI
-1384 EEFDQYWEVHKK
+1384 KDFDKYWEVHKK

-1404 AVSILKNIEI
+1404 AVSILKNIGI
-1414 PGLDSKLSKLN
+1414 PRLDSKLEKLD

-1445 GIKDIS
+1445 GIEDIS

-1461 TFDTDGSATA
+1461 TFDTEGSATA

-1483 NLDIELDSS
+1483 DLDIELDSS

-1512 KMIKDSDGF
+1512 KMIRDSDGF

-1535 NIFMFGEEEA
+1535 NIFMFGEDEA

-1555 SDSEAEDWFNS
+1555 SDAEAEDWFNS
-1566 YTGFDEE
+1566 YNGFNDEEELDESVKSSATAEVISKELKDAAYKLFKTPKWGFESDKEIDDYINPIFAVSEDPKTGDIEVQVRAELDYDNLMELADVLNKVVEKYDRNSYFDAEQPGILCAFIREEK

>member
-31 PLTDEDKADIAKLLF
+31 SLTDEDKADIAKLLF
-46 DNEDP
+46 ENEDP

-66 VGELTGL
+66 VSELTGL

-159 CIEKVSTASQS
+159 CNEKVSTASQS
-170 NAYVDD
+170 NGYVDD
-176 DTMDYIVYDV
+176 DTMEYTVYDV

-256 DITATNALMST
+256 DITASNALIST

-277 ESEELTFENGDRVTD
+277 ESEELTFEKGDRVTD

-305 KVLVDWDYSETDDI
+305 KVLVDWDYSDTDDI

-334 ESSEDEAKLQMN
+334 ESENSPEVTYKQDRRLNSTSVIYKGYLIKIDRGGDGYN
-346 NKYDKDIVTE
+346 VYDKYRELEDTGFPSMEAAKKFVDELVNKDKMYESTTNTE
-356 GIFDSKET
+356 
-364 KQKRYADTVKD
+364 
-375 VFGEDVNVVANNVIS
+375 S
-390 YASDLLQEV
+390 YS
-399 ADSLGDESSSKN
+399 
-411 LGNSIMRVIKNAQ
+411 
-424 ATINKTPHSL
+424 
-434 VRNIASIGQKY
+434 
-445 ERESINLKELQ
+445 
-456 DFLSKVGKL
+456 
-465 QNSGKDGYKAMQ
+465 
-477 FLFDKINNS
+477 
-486 LSTRIDAIIKT
+486 
-497 ITNEYGLIRESNE
+497 
-510 SIQEVED
+510 
-517 EAKLQMNNKYDKDI
+517 
-531 VTEGIF
+531 
-537 DSKETKQKRYAD
+537 
-549 TVKDVFGEDVNVVAN
+549 
-564 NVISYASD
+564 
-572 LLQEVADSLGD
+572 
-583 ESSSKNLGNSIMRVI
+583 
-598 KNAQATINKTPHS
+598 
-611 LVRNIASIGQKYER
+611 
-625 ESINLKE
+625 
-632 LQDFLSKVGKLQNSG
+632 
-647 KDGYKAMQFLFD
+647 
-659 KINNS
+659 
-664 LSTRIDAI
+664 
-672 IKTITNEYGLIRESN
+672 
-687 ESIQEVEDDQYF
+687 
-699 TKEDLRDGNLTE
+699 TE
-711 QDLLDAGYKYVASN
+711 QDLIDAGYKYVASN

-771 KRLSKE
+771 KKLSME

-786 ESVDDGW
+786 ESLGDTDCTESVHLGDVVDWHGTPHVVVNNDEDEDLLTLRPKDKFKDSDFGDDDEGDNSEDVYISPLQLKESVDDGW

-813 PEPYRGYHLEKV
+813 PEPYKGYHLEKV

-886 CADCGY
+886 CADCRY
-892 DEGDWGYTGTDDLDE
+892 DEGDWGYTGTDDFD
-907 EVDIVEEDAEGY
+907 EDAEGY

-931 LELKQAQQEFSSAA
+931 LELKQAPQEFSSAA

-950 TKLPA
+950 NKLPA
-955 IYNMVNFRSG
+955 IYNMVKFRPG

-977 NAVNYLKDKG
+977 NAVNYLKDKD

-1036 VLRNIKK
+1036 VLKNIKK
-1043 ITKRGAP
+1043 ITRRGAP

-1062 AEGPTKSGYQLNR
+1062 VEGPTKSGYQLNR
-1075 KTGDYMDEVGRVF
+1075 KTGDYMNEVGKVF

-1103 STKHIK
+1103 ST
-1109 SSRNETF
+1109 SMT
-1116 QNDKRLSS
+1116 
-1124 TSTNVPETQMID
+1124 
-1136 DLEYFYE
+1136 
-1143 VYPEAMEPILIR
+1143 
-1155 NGATPDKDNWLDGCN
+1155 
-1170 IPQAY
+1170 
-1175 NEAVAY
+1175 
-1181 FESKYDNDDEY
+1181 
-1192 SELDTG
+1192 
-1198 VGSRLGWSNYI
+1198 
-1209 QSGIYEELDSDDYV
+1209 
-1223 DDWRELASK
+1223 
-1232 SVEGYVYTYCD
+1232 
-1243 ECGKKNRVKV
+1243 
-1253 TFNNFNEPFNDTEYK
+1253 
-1268 CKYCGAN
+1268 
-1275 NLLTDPHSYD
+1275 
-1285 KNGNLVEASDDG
+1285 
-1297 GTGPTKSG
+1297 
-1305 YQLNRKTGDYMN
+1305 
-1317 ESIVTEA
+1317 ESIVTNA
-1324 SNIGQGYTAPVMVSL
+1324 SNIGQGYTAPNMVSL
-1339 ATEAKELEE
+1339 VAKAKELEK
-1348 WVEEYKNS
+1348 WVKEYKNS
-1356 KDKDAFER
+1356 KDKDVFER
-1364 LLPRFEDNILDYKS
+1364 LLPSFEDNILDYKS
-1378 EIEKKI
+1378 EIEEKI
-1384 EEFDQYWEVHKK
+1384 KDFDKYWELHKK

-1404 AVSILKNIEI
+1404 AVSILKNIGI
-1414 PGLDSKLSKLN
+1414 PRLNSKLEKLN
-1425 ESYSDDEWI
+1425 ESYSNDEWI

-1445 GIKDIS
+1445 GIEDIS
-1451 EGKNPNTYVV
+1451 EGKKPNTYVV
-1461 TFDTDGSATA
+1461 TFDTEGSATA

-1476 LKALIKA
+1476 LKALINA
-1483 NLDIELDSS
+1483 DLDIELDSS

-1500 ITPTNEWEFIKG
+1500 IRPTNEWEFIKG

-1566 YTGFDEE
+1566 YTGFDEEELDESVKSSATAEVISKELKDAAYKLFKTPKWGFESYKEIDDYINPIFAVSEDPKTGDIEVQVRAELDYDNLMELADVLNKVVEKYDRNSYFDAEQPGILCSFIREEK

>member
-31 PLTDEDKADIAKLLF
+31 SLTDEDKADIAKLLF

-51 EVIYQKLCTYFCDDD
+51 EVIYQKLCNYFCDDD
-66 VGELTGL
+66 VSELTGL
-73 TDVQNVTPFE
+73 SDVQNVTPFE

-89 KMGLDQKYDSVFYN
+89 KTGLDQKYDGVFYN

-130 GISLYVDYNYDVPIN
+130 DISLYVDYNYDMPIN

-170 NAYVDD
+170 NAVLDD
-176 DTMDYIVYDV
+176 DTMEYTVYDV

-256 DITATNALMST
+256 DITASNALMST

-277 ESEELTFENGDRVTD
+277 ESEELTFEKGDRVTD

-319 EWVMKEDLSFVNALK
+319 EWVDKSELSFVECLKESEIPMDTVKKDIQSYLNHHLGSNEDYIEVNDVHNIDKDTVGVEYEVHLSIPIGNYEYERDIEYRSLPFRYKDGKWQPVVTESKYDIKTKTTARKLVDKAKADDIEWVMKEDLSFVNALK
-334 ESSEDEAKLQMN
+334 ESGNSPEVTYKQDRRLNSTSVIYKGYLIKIDRGGDGYN
-346 NKYDKDIVTE
+346 VYDKYRELEDTGFPSMEAAKKFVDELVT
-356 GIFDSKET
+356 
-364 KQKRYADTVKD
+364 KD
-375 VFGEDVNVVANNVIS
+375 KMYESTTNTES
-390 YASDLLQEV
+390 YS
-399 ADSLGDESSSKN
+399 
-411 LGNSIMRVIKNAQ
+411 
-424 ATINKTPHSL
+424 
-434 VRNIASIGQKY
+434 
-445 ERESINLKELQ
+445 
-456 DFLSKVGKL
+456 
-465 QNSGKDGYKAMQ
+465 
-477 FLFDKINNS
+477 
-486 LSTRIDAIIKT
+486 
-497 ITNEYGLIRESNE
+497 
-510 SIQEVED
+510 
-517 EAKLQMNNKYDKDI
+517 
-531 VTEGIF
+531 
-537 DSKETKQKRYAD
+537 
-549 TVKDVFGEDVNVVAN
+549 
-564 NVISYASD
+564 
-572 LLQEVADSLGD
+572 
-583 ESSSKNLGNSIMRVI
+583 
-598 KNAQATINKTPHS
+598 
-611 LVRNIASIGQKYER
+611 
-625 ESINLKE
+625 
-632 LQDFLSKVGKLQNSG
+632 
-647 KDGYKAMQFLFD
+647 
-659 KINNS
+659 
-664 LSTRIDAI
+664 
-672 IKTITNEYGLIRESN
+672 
-687 ESIQEVEDDQYF
+687 
-699 TKEDLRDGNLTE
+699 TE
-711 QDLLDAGYKYVASN
+711 QDLIDAGYKYVASN

-837 FNSIDDAKA
+837 FNSIDDAKE

-907 EVDIVEEDAEGY
+907 ESDIVEEDAEGY

-1050 IYITVYEGRGDG
+1050 IYITVYEGKGDG

-1103 STKHIK
+1103 STSIK
-1109 SSRNETF
+1109 
-1116 QNDKRLSS
+1116 
-1124 TSTNVPETQMID
+1124 
-1136 DLEYFYE
+1136 
-1143 VYPEAMEPILIR
+1143 
-1155 NGATPDKDNWLDGCN
+1155 
-1170 IPQAY
+1170 
-1175 NEAVAY
+1175 
-1181 FESKYDNDDEY
+1181 
-1192 SELDTG
+1192 
-1198 VGSRLGWSNYI
+1198 
-1209 QSGIYEELDSDDYV
+1209 
-1223 DDWRELASK
+1223 
-1232 SVEGYVYTYCD
+1232 
-1243 ECGKKNRVKV
+1243 
-1253 TFNNFNEPFNDTEYK
+1253 
-1268 CKYCGAN
+1268 
-1275 NLLTDPHSYD
+1275 
-1285 KNGNLVEASDDG
+1285 
-1297 GTGPTKSG
+1297 
-1305 YQLNRKTGDYMN
+1305 
-1317 ESIVTEA
+1317 ESIVTDA

-1339 ATEAKELEE
+1339 VTKAKELEE

-1356 KDKDAFER
+1356 KDKDVFER
-1364 LLPRFEDNILDYKS
+1364 LLPSFEDNILDYKS
-1378 EIEKKI
+1378 DI
-1384 EEFDQYWEVHKK
+1384 EEKIKDFDKYWEVHKK

-1404 AVSILKNIEI
+1404 AVSILKNIDI
-1414 PGLDSKLSKLN
+1414 PGLDSKLSKLD

-1451 EGKNPNTYVV
+1451 EGKKPNTYVV
-1461 TFDTDGSATA
+1461 TFDTEGSATA
-1471 RARIL
+1471 RARVL

-1535 NIFMFGEEEA
+1535 NIFMFGEDEA

-1555 SDSEAEDWFNS
+1555 SDAEAEDWFKS
-1566 YTGFDEE
+1566 YKGFDEE

>member
-25 TMYDAC
+25 TMYDSC
-31 PLTDEDKADIAKLLF
+31 LLTDEDKADIAKLLF

-66 VGELTGL
+66 ASELRGL

-130 GISLYVDYNYDVPIN
+130 GISLYVDYNYDMPIN

-170 NAYVDD
+170 NGYVDD

-319 EWVMKEDLSFVNALK
+319 EWVMKEDLSFVNSLK
-334 ESSEDEAKLQMN
+334 ESS
-346 NKYDKDIVTE
+346 
-356 GIFDSKET
+356 
-364 KQKRYADTVKD
+364 
-375 VFGEDVNVVANNVIS
+375 
-390 YASDLLQEV
+390 
-399 ADSLGDESSSKN
+399 
-411 LGNSIMRVIKNAQ
+411 
-424 ATINKTPHSL
+424 
-434 VRNIASIGQKY
+434 
-445 ERESINLKELQ
+445 
-456 DFLSKVGKL
+456 
-465 QNSGKDGYKAMQ
+465 
-477 FLFDKINNS
+477 
-486 LSTRIDAIIKT
+486 
-497 ITNEYGLIRESNE
+497 
-510 SIQEVED
+510 
-517 EAKLQMNNKYDKDI
+517 
-531 VTEGIF
+531 
-537 DSKETKQKRYAD
+537 
-549 TVKDVFGEDVNVVAN
+549 
-564 NVISYASD
+564 
-572 LLQEVADSLGD
+572 
-583 ESSSKNLGNSIMRVI
+583 
-598 KNAQATINKTPHS
+598 
-611 LVRNIASIGQKYER
+611 
-625 ESINLKE
+625 
-632 LQDFLSKVGKLQNSG
+632 
-647 KDGYKAMQFLFD
+647 
-659 KINNS
+659 
-664 LSTRIDAI
+664 
-672 IKTITNEYGLIRESN
+672 
-687 ESIQEVEDDQYF
+687 
-699 TKEDLRDGNLTE
+699 KEDLRDGNLTE

-725 SPYDLYRKIIGGKG
+725 SPYDLYRKIISGKG

-750 VQHITYAQARGYE
+750 VQHITYAQARGDE
-763 PIDDTTGI
+763 PIDDKTGI

-907 EVDIVEEDAEGY
+907 ESDIVEEDAEGY

-931 LELKQAQQEFSSAA
+931 FELKQAQQEFSSAA

-950 TKLPA
+950 NKLPA
-955 IYNMVNFRSG
+955 IYNMVEFRPG

-977 NAVNYLKDKG
+977 NAVNYLKDKD

-1004 EVLRILK
+1004 EVLRLLK

-1036 VLRNIKK
+1036 VLKNIKK

-1075 KTGDYMDEVGRVF
+1075 KTGDYMDEVGKVF

-1103 STKHIK
+1103 STSMK
-1109 SSRNETF
+1109 
-1116 QNDKRLSS
+1116 
-1124 TSTNVPETQMID
+1124 
-1136 DLEYFYE
+1136 
-1143 VYPEAMEPILIR
+1143 
-1155 NGATPDKDNWLDGCN
+1155 
-1170 IPQAY
+1170 
-1175 NEAVAY
+1175 
-1181 FESKYDNDDEY
+1181 
-1192 SELDTG
+1192 
-1198 VGSRLGWSNYI
+1198 
-1209 QSGIYEELDSDDYV
+1209 
-1223 DDWRELASK
+1223 
-1232 SVEGYVYTYCD
+1232 
-1243 ECGKKNRVKV
+1243 
-1253 TFNNFNEPFNDTEYK
+1253 
-1268 CKYCGAN
+1268 
-1275 NLLTDPHSYD
+1275 
-1285 KNGNLVEASDDG
+1285 
-1297 GTGPTKSG
+1297 
-1305 YQLNRKTGDYMN
+1305 
-1317 ESIVTEA
+1317 ESIVTDA

-1339 ATEAKELEE
+1339 VTKAKELKD

-1356 KDKDAFER
+1356 KDKDVFER
-1364 LLPRFEDNILDYKS
+1364 LLPSFEDNILDYKS
-1378 EIEKKI
+1378 DI
-1384 EEFDQYWEVHKK
+1384 EEKIKDFDKYWEVHKK

-1404 AVSILKNIEI
+1404 AVSILKNISI
-1414 PGLDSKLSKLN
+1414 PGLDSKLSKLD
-1425 ESYSDDEWI
+1425 ESYSDDEWV

-1445 GIKDIS
+1445 GIEDIS
-1451 EGKNPNTYVV
+1451 EGKKPNTYIV
-1461 TFDTDGSATA
+1461 TFDSEGSATA

-1535 NIFMFGEEEA
+1535 NIFMFGADEA

-1555 SDSEAEDWFNS
+1555 SDTEAEDWFNS

>member
-66 VGELTGL
+66 VSELTGL

-130 GISLYVDYNYDVPIN
+130 GISLYVDYNYDMPIN

-214 SDAVNELLNNIL
+214 SDAVNKLLNNIL
-226 NNPNYKLTNDCRKKI
+226 NNPNYKLTDDCKRKI
-241 ADNSAPW
+241 ANNSAPW
-248 GIVMSPGF
+248 GIVMSPSF
-256 DITATNALMST
+256 DITASNALMST

-277 ESEELTFENGDRVTD
+277 ESEQCTFENGDRVTD

-305 KVLVDWDYSETDDI
+305 KVLVEWDYSETDDIEWVDKSELSFVECLKESEIPMDTVKKDIQSYLNHHLGSNEDYIEVNDVHNIDKDTVDVEYEVHLSIPIGNGEYERDTEYRALPFRYKYGKWQPVVTESKYDIKTKTTARKLVDKAKADDI
-319 EWVMKEDLSFVNALK
+319 EWVMKEDLSFIDSLK
-334 ESSEDEAKLQMN
+334 ESENSPEVTYKQDRRLNSTSVIYKGYLIKIDRGGDGYN
-346 NKYDKDIVTE
+346 VYDKYRELEDTGFPSMEAAKKFVDELVT
-356 GIFDSKET
+356 
-364 KQKRYADTVKD
+364 KD
-375 VFGEDVNVVANNVIS
+375 KMYESTTNTES
-390 YASDLLQEV
+390 YS
-399 ADSLGDESSSKN
+399 
-411 LGNSIMRVIKNAQ
+411 
-424 ATINKTPHSL
+424 
-434 VRNIASIGQKY
+434 
-445 ERESINLKELQ
+445 
-456 DFLSKVGKL
+456 
-465 QNSGKDGYKAMQ
+465 
-477 FLFDKINNS
+477 
-486 LSTRIDAIIKT
+486 
-497 ITNEYGLIRESNE
+497 
-510 SIQEVED
+510 
-517 EAKLQMNNKYDKDI
+517 
-531 VTEGIF
+531 
-537 DSKETKQKRYAD
+537 
-549 TVKDVFGEDVNVVAN
+549 
-564 NVISYASD
+564 
-572 LLQEVADSLGD
+572 
-583 ESSSKNLGNSIMRVI
+583 
-598 KNAQATINKTPHS
+598 
-611 LVRNIASIGQKYER
+611 
-625 ESINLKE
+625 
-632 LQDFLSKVGKLQNSG
+632 
-647 KDGYKAMQFLFD
+647 
-659 KINNS
+659 
-664 LSTRIDAI
+664 
-672 IKTITNEYGLIRESN
+672 
-687 ESIQEVEDDQYF
+687 
-699 TKEDLRDGNLTE
+699 TE
-711 QDLLDAGYKYVASN
+711 QDLIDAGYKYVASN

-907 EVDIVEEDAEGY
+907 ESDIVEEDAEGY

-955 IYNMVNFRSG
+955 IYNMVEFRPG

-977 NAVNYLKDKG
+977 NAVNYLKDKD

-1004 EVLRILK
+1004 EVLRLLK

-1036 VLRNIKK
+1036 VLKNIKK

-1075 KTGDYMDEVGRVF
+1075 KTGDYMDEVGKVF

-1103 STKHIK
+1103 STSMK
-1109 SSRNETF
+1109 
-1116 QNDKRLSS
+1116 
-1124 TSTNVPETQMID
+1124 
-1136 DLEYFYE
+1136 
-1143 VYPEAMEPILIR
+1143 
-1155 NGATPDKDNWLDGCN
+1155 
-1170 IPQAY
+1170 
-1175 NEAVAY
+1175 
-1181 FESKYDNDDEY
+1181 
-1192 SELDTG
+1192 
-1198 VGSRLGWSNYI
+1198 
-1209 QSGIYEELDSDDYV
+1209 
-1223 DDWRELASK
+1223 
-1232 SVEGYVYTYCD
+1232 
-1243 ECGKKNRVKV
+1243 
-1253 TFNNFNEPFNDTEYK
+1253 
-1268 CKYCGAN
+1268 
-1275 NLLTDPHSYD
+1275 
-1285 KNGNLVEASDDG
+1285 
-1297 GTGPTKSG
+1297 
-1305 YQLNRKTGDYMN
+1305 
-1317 ESIVTEA
+1317 ESIVTDA

-1339 ATEAKELEE
+1339 VTKAKELKD

-1356 KDKDAFER
+1356 KDKDVFER
-1364 LLPRFEDNILDYKS
+1364 LLPSFEDNILDYKS
-1378 EIEKKI
+1378 DI
-1384 EEFDQYWEVHKK
+1384 EEKIKDFDKYWEVHKK

-1404 AVSILKNIEI
+1404 AVSILKNISI
-1414 PGLDSKLSKLN
+1414 PGLDSKLSKLD
-1425 ESYSDDEWI
+1425 ESYSDDEWV

-1445 GIKDIS
+1445 GIEDIS
-1451 EGKNPNTYVV
+1451 EGKKPNTYIV
-1461 TFDTDGSATA
+1461 TFDSEGSATA

-1535 NIFMFGEEEA
+1535 NIFMFGADEA

-1555 SDSEAEDWFNS
+1555 SDTEAEDWFNS

>member
-31 PLTDEDKADIAKLLF
+31 SLTDEDKADIAKLLF

-51 EVIYQKLCTYFCDDD
+51 EVIYQKLCNYFCDDD
-66 VGELTGL
+66 VSELTGL
-73 TDVQNVTPFE
+73 SDVQNVTPFE

-89 KMGLDQKYDSVFYN
+89 KTGLDQKYDSVFYN

-130 GISLYVDYNYDVPIN
+130 GISLYVDYNYDMPIN
-145 YTSIKEASEDILNK
+145 YTSIKEASEDILTK
-159 CIEKVSTASQS
+159 CNEKVSTASQS

-319 EWVMKEDLSFVNALK
+319 EWVMKEDLSFVNSLK
-334 ESSEDEAKLQMN
+334 ESS
-346 NKYDKDIVTE
+346 
-356 GIFDSKET
+356 
-364 KQKRYADTVKD
+364 
-375 VFGEDVNVVANNVIS
+375 
-390 YASDLLQEV
+390 
-399 ADSLGDESSSKN
+399 
-411 LGNSIMRVIKNAQ
+411 
-424 ATINKTPHSL
+424 
-434 VRNIASIGQKY
+434 
-445 ERESINLKELQ
+445 
-456 DFLSKVGKL
+456 
-465 QNSGKDGYKAMQ
+465 
-477 FLFDKINNS
+477 
-486 LSTRIDAIIKT
+486 
-497 ITNEYGLIRESNE
+497 
-510 SIQEVED
+510 
-517 EAKLQMNNKYDKDI
+517 
-531 VTEGIF
+531 
-537 DSKETKQKRYAD
+537 
-549 TVKDVFGEDVNVVAN
+549 
-564 NVISYASD
+564 
-572 LLQEVADSLGD
+572 
-583 ESSSKNLGNSIMRVI
+583 
-598 KNAQATINKTPHS
+598 
-611 LVRNIASIGQKYER
+611 
-625 ESINLKE
+625 
-632 LQDFLSKVGKLQNSG
+632 
-647 KDGYKAMQFLFD
+647 
-659 KINNS
+659 
-664 LSTRIDAI
+664 
-672 IKTITNEYGLIRESN
+672 
-687 ESIQEVEDDQYF
+687 
-699 TKEDLRDGNLTE
+699 KEDLRDGNLTE

-725 SPYDLYRKIIGGKG
+725 SPYNLYRKIISGKG

-750 VQHITYAQARGYE
+750 VQHITYAQARGDE
-763 PIDDTTGI
+763 PIDDKTGI

-886 CADCGY
+886 CTDCGY

-907 EVDIVEEDAEGY
+907 ESDIVEEDAEGY

-955 IYNMVNFRSG
+955 IYNMVEFRPG

-977 NAVNYLKDKG
+977 NAVNYLKDKD

-1004 EVLRILK
+1004 EVLRLLK

-1036 VLRNIKK
+1036 VLKNIKK

-1103 STKHIK
+1103 ST
-1109 SSRNETF
+1109 S
-1116 QNDKRLSS
+1116 
-1124 TSTNVPETQMID
+1124 
-1136 DLEYFYE
+1136 
-1143 VYPEAMEPILIR
+1143 
-1155 NGATPDKDNWLDGCN
+1155 
-1170 IPQAY
+1170 
-1175 NEAVAY
+1175 
-1181 FESKYDNDDEY
+1181 
-1192 SELDTG
+1192 
-1198 VGSRLGWSNYI
+1198 
-1209 QSGIYEELDSDDYV
+1209 
-1223 DDWRELASK
+1223 
-1232 SVEGYVYTYCD
+1232 
-1243 ECGKKNRVKV
+1243 
-1253 TFNNFNEPFNDTEYK
+1253 
-1268 CKYCGAN
+1268 
-1275 NLLTDPHSYD
+1275 
-1285 KNGNLVEASDDG
+1285 
-1297 GTGPTKSG
+1297 
-1305 YQLNRKTGDYMN
+1305 MN
-1317 ESIVTEA
+1317 ESIVNDA

-1339 ATEAKELEE
+1339 VTKAKELKD

-1356 KDKDAFER
+1356 KDKDVFER
-1364 LLPRFEDNILDYKS
+1364 LLPSFEDNILDYKS
-1378 EIEKKI
+1378 DI
-1384 EEFDQYWEVHKK
+1384 EEKIKDFDKYWEVHKK

-1404 AVSILKNIEI
+1404 AVSILKNISI

-1434 DKMWEAFQGIS
+1434 DRMWEAFHGIS

-1535 NIFMFGEEEA
+1535 NIFMFGADEA

-1555 SDSEAEDWFNS
+1555 SDTEAEDWFNS

>member
-31 PLTDEDKADIAKLLF
+31 LLTDEDKADIAKLLF

-66 VGELTGL
+66 VSELTGL

-89 KMGLDQKYDSVFYN
+89 KMGLDQKYDSVLYN

-130 GISLYVDYNYDVPIN
+130 GISLYVDYNYDMPIN
-145 YTSIKEASEDILNK
+145 YTSIKEASEDILTK
-159 CIEKVSTASQS
+159 CNEKVLMASQS
-170 NAYVDD
+170 NAVLDD
-176 DTMDYIVYDV
+176 DTMEYTVYDV

-292 GNRKGTVI
+292 GDRKGTVI

-305 KVLVDWDYSETDDI
+305 KVLVDWDYSDTDDI

-334 ESSEDEAKLQMN
+334 ESE
-346 NKYDKDIVTE
+346 
-356 GIFDSKET
+356 
-364 KQKRYADTVKD
+364 
-375 VFGEDVNVVANNVIS
+375 
-390 YASDLLQEV
+390 
-399 ADSLGDESSSKN
+399 
-411 LGNSIMRVIKNAQ
+411 
-424 ATINKTPHSL
+424 
-434 VRNIASIGQKY
+434 
-445 ERESINLKELQ
+445 
-456 DFLSKVGKL
+456 
-465 QNSGKDGYKAMQ
+465 
-477 FLFDKINNS
+477 
-486 LSTRIDAIIKT
+486 
-497 ITNEYGLIRESNE
+497 
-510 SIQEVED
+510 
-517 EAKLQMNNKYDKDI
+517 
-531 VTEGIF
+531 
-537 DSKETKQKRYAD
+537 
-549 TVKDVFGEDVNVVAN
+549 
-564 NVISYASD
+564 
-572 LLQEVADSLGD
+572 
-583 ESSSKNLGNSIMRVI
+583 
-598 KNAQATINKTPHS
+598 
-611 LVRNIASIGQKYER
+611 
-625 ESINLKE
+625 
-632 LQDFLSKVGKLQNSG
+632 
-647 KDGYKAMQFLFD
+647 
-659 KINNS
+659 
-664 LSTRIDAI
+664 
-672 IKTITNEYGLIRESN
+672 
-687 ESIQEVEDDQYF
+687 
-699 TKEDLRDGNLTE
+699 KEDLRDGNLTE
-711 QDLLDAGYKYVASN
+711 KDLIDAGYKYVASN
-725 SPYDLYRKIIGGKG
+725 SPYDLYRKIVGGKG

-771 KRLSKE
+771 KKLSME

-813 PEPYRGYHLEKV
+813 PEPYKGYHLEKV

-846 EASRYLKE
+846 EASKYLNE
-854 SADDGVDSNRF
+854 SADDDVNSNRF

-877 TRFNVKTGV
+877 TRLNVKTGV

-907 EVDIVEEDAEGY
+907 DEEGY
-919 VNLREA
+919 VNLHEA

-955 IYNMVNFRSG
+955 IYKMVNFRSG
-965 DVVVDFGGGKFD
+965 DVVVDFGGGEFD
-977 NAVNYLKDKG
+977 NAVNYLKDKD

-1004 EVLRILK
+1004 EVLRILE

-1075 KTGDYMDEVGRVF
+1075 KAGDYMDEVGSVF

-1096 LITAINE
+1096 LNTAINE
-1103 STKHIK
+1103 ST
-1109 SSRNETF
+1109 R
-1116 QNDKRLSS
+1116 
-1124 TSTNVPETQMID
+1124 
-1136 DLEYFYE
+1136 
-1143 VYPEAMEPILIR
+1143 
-1155 NGATPDKDNWLDGCN
+1155 
-1170 IPQAY
+1170 
-1175 NEAVAY
+1175 
-1181 FESKYDNDDEY
+1181 
-1192 SELDTG
+1192 
-1198 VGSRLGWSNYI
+1198 
-1209 QSGIYEELDSDDYV
+1209 
-1223 DDWRELASK
+1223 
-1232 SVEGYVYTYCD
+1232 
-1243 ECGKKNRVKV
+1243 
-1253 TFNNFNEPFNDTEYK
+1253 
-1268 CKYCGAN
+1268 
-1275 NLLTDPHSYD
+1275 
-1285 KNGNLVEASDDG
+1285 
-1297 GTGPTKSG
+1297 
-1305 YQLNRKTGDYMN
+1305 MN
-1317 ESIVTEA
+1317 ESIVTDA
-1324 SNIGQGYTAPVMVSL
+1324 SNIGQGYAAPIMVSL
-1339 ATEAKELEE
+1339 VTKAKELKK
-1348 WVEEYKNS
+1348 WVKEYKNS
-1356 KDKDAFER
+1356 KDKDSFER
-1364 LLPRFEDNILDYKS
+1364 FLPGVEDDILDYKS
-1378 EIEKKI
+1378 EIEEKI
-1384 EEFDQYWEVHKK
+1384 KDFDKYWEVHKK

-1461 TFDTDGSATA
+1461 TFDTEGSATA
-1471 RARIL
+1471 RTRIL

-1483 NLDIELDSS
+1483 DLDIELDSS

-1500 ITPTNEWEFIKG
+1500 ITHSNEWEFIKG

-1535 NIFMFGEEEA
+1535 NIFMFGADEA

>member
-130 GISLYVDYNYDVPIN
+130 GISLYVDYNYDMPIN
-145 YTSIKEASEDILNK
+145 YTSIKEASEDILSK
-159 CIEKVSTASQS
+159 CIEKVLTASQS
-170 NAYVDD
+170 NAVLDD
-176 DTMDYIVYDV
+176 DTMEYTVYDV

-305 KVLVDWDYSETDDI
+305 KVLVDWDYSDTDDI

-517 EAKLQMNNKYDKDI
+517 EGRLCAKCM
-531 VTEGIF
+531 
-537 DSKETKQKRYAD
+537 
-549 TVKDVFGEDVNVVAN
+549 
-564 NVISYASD
+564 
-572 LLQEVADSLGD
+572 
-583 ESSSKNLGNSIMRVI
+583 
-598 KNAQATINKTPHS
+598 
-611 LVRNIASIGQKYER
+611 
-625 ESINLKE
+625 
-632 LQDFLSKVGKLQNSG
+632 
-647 KDGYKAMQFLFD
+647 
-659 KINNS
+659 
-664 LSTRIDAI
+664 
-672 IKTITNEYGLIRESN
+672 N
-687 ESIQEVEDDQYF
+687 ESTTNTESYS
-699 TKEDLRDGNLTE
+699 TE
-711 QDLLDAGYKYVASN
+711 QDLIDAGYKYVASN

-771 KRLSKE
+771 KKLSME

-786 ESVDDGW
+786 ESLGDTDCTESVHLGDVVDWHGTPHVVVNNDEDEDLLTLRPKDKFKDSDFGDDDEGDNSEDVYISPLQLKESVDDGW

-813 PEPYRGYHLEKV
+813 PEPYKGYHLEKV

-854 SADDGVDSNRF
+854 SADDGVDFNRF

-877 TRFNVKTGV
+877 TRFNVKTGF

-892 DEGDWGYTGTDDLDE
+892 DEGDWGYTGTDDLD
-907 EVDIVEEDAEGY
+907 EDAEGY

-977 NAVNYLKDKG
+977 NAVNYLKDKD

-1103 STKHIK
+1103 S
-1109 SSRNETF
+1109 
-1116 QNDKRLSS
+1116 
-1124 TSTNVPETQMID
+1124 
-1136 DLEYFYE
+1136 
-1143 VYPEAMEPILIR
+1143 
-1155 NGATPDKDNWLDGCN
+1155 
-1170 IPQAY
+1170 
-1175 NEAVAY
+1175 
-1181 FESKYDNDDEY
+1181 
-1192 SELDTG
+1192 
-1198 VGSRLGWSNYI
+1198 
-1209 QSGIYEELDSDDYV
+1209 
-1223 DDWRELASK
+1223 
-1232 SVEGYVYTYCD
+1232 
-1243 ECGKKNRVKV
+1243 
-1253 TFNNFNEPFNDTEYK
+1253 
-1268 CKYCGAN
+1268 
-1275 NLLTDPHSYD
+1275 HSI
-1285 KNGNLVEASDDG
+1285 
-1297 GTGPTKSG
+1297 T
-1305 YQLNRKTGDYMN
+1305 
-1317 ESIVTEA
+1317 ESIVTDA
-1324 SNIGQGYTAPVMVSL
+1324 SNIGQGYTAPIMVSL
-1339 ATEAKELEE
+1339 VTKAKELRKL
-1348 WVEEYKNS
+1348 VKEYKNS
-1356 KDKDAFER
+1356 KDKDSFER
-1364 LLPRFEDNILDYKS
+1364 FLPSFEDDILDYKS
-1378 EIEKKI
+1378 EIEEKI
-1384 EEFDQYWEVHKK
+1384 KDFDKYWELHKK

-1404 AVSILKNIEI
+1404 AVSILKNIGI
-1414 PGLDSKLSKLN
+1414 PRLDSKLEKLE

-1445 GIKDIS
+1445 GIEDIS
-1451 EGKNPNTYVV
+1451 EGKKPNTYIV
-1461 TFDTDGSATA
+1461 TFDSEGSATA

-1483 NLDIELDSS
+1483 DLDIELDSS

-1535 NIFMFGEEEA
+1535 NIFMFGEDEA

-1555 SDSEAEDWFNS
+1555 SDAEAEDWFNS
-1566 YTGFDEE
+1566 YTGFDEEELD

>member
-66 VGELTGL
+66 VSELTGL
-73 TDVQNVTPFE
+73 ADVQNVTPFE
-83 AIINNV
+83 AIIINV
-89 KMGLDQKYDSVFYN
+89 KTGLDQKYDGVFYN
-103 DVAGQFEITSKDTT
+103 DVAGQFEITSKDAT

-159 CIEKVSTASQS
+159 CNEKVSTASQS
-170 NAYVDD
+170 NGYVDD
-176 DTMDYIVYDV
+176 DTMEYTVYDV

-319 EWVMKEDLSFVNALK
+319 EWVMKEDLSFVNSLK
-334 ESSEDEAKLQMN
+334 ESS
-346 NKYDKDIVTE
+346 
-356 GIFDSKET
+356 
-364 KQKRYADTVKD
+364 
-375 VFGEDVNVVANNVIS
+375 
-390 YASDLLQEV
+390 
-399 ADSLGDESSSKN
+399 
-411 LGNSIMRVIKNAQ
+411 
-424 ATINKTPHSL
+424 
-434 VRNIASIGQKY
+434 
-445 ERESINLKELQ
+445 
-456 DFLSKVGKL
+456 
-465 QNSGKDGYKAMQ
+465 
-477 FLFDKINNS
+477 
-486 LSTRIDAIIKT
+486 
-497 ITNEYGLIRESNE
+497 
-510 SIQEVED
+510 
-517 EAKLQMNNKYDKDI
+517 
-531 VTEGIF
+531 
-537 DSKETKQKRYAD
+537 
-549 TVKDVFGEDVNVVAN
+549 
-564 NVISYASD
+564 
-572 LLQEVADSLGD
+572 
-583 ESSSKNLGNSIMRVI
+583 
-598 KNAQATINKTPHS
+598 
-611 LVRNIASIGQKYER
+611 
-625 ESINLKE
+625 
-632 LQDFLSKVGKLQNSG
+632 
-647 KDGYKAMQFLFD
+647 
-659 KINNS
+659 
-664 LSTRIDAI
+664 
-672 IKTITNEYGLIRESN
+672 
-687 ESIQEVEDDQYF
+687 
-699 TKEDLRDGNLTE
+699 KEDLRDGNLTE
-711 QDLLDAGYKYVASN
+711 QDLLDAGYRYVASN
-725 SPYDLYRKIIGGKG
+725 SPYNLYRKIISGKG

-750 VQHITYAQARGYE
+750 VQHITYAQARGDE
-763 PIDDTTGI
+763 PIDDKTGI

-813 PEPYRGYHLEKV
+813 PEPYKGYHLEKV

-907 EVDIVEEDAEGY
+907 DAEGY

-977 NAVNYLKDKG
+977 NAVNYLKDKD

-1004 EVLRILK
+1004 EVLRLLK

-1036 VLRNIKK
+1036 VLKNIKK

-1075 KTGDYMDEVGRVF
+1075 KTSDYMDEVGSVF

-1124 TSTNVPETQMID
+1124 TSTHVPETQMID

-1209 QSGIYEELDSDDYV
+1209 RSGIYEELDSDDYV
-1223 DDWRELASK
+1223 DDRRELASK
-1232 SVEGYVYTYCD
+1232 STEGYVYTYCD

-1297 GTGPTKSG
+1297 GKVHTKSG

-1317 ESIVTEA
+1317 ESIVTDA
-1324 SNIGQGYTAPVMVSL
+1324 SNIGQGYAAPIMVSL
-1339 ATEAKELEE
+1339 VTKAKELARL
-1348 WVEEYKNS
+1348 VKEYKNS
-1356 KDKDAFER
+1356 KDKDSFER
-1364 LLPRFEDNILDYKS
+1364 FLPSVEDDILYYKS
-1378 EIEKKI
+1378 EIEEKI
-1384 EEFDQYWEVHKK
+1384 KDFDKYWEVHKK

-1404 AVSILKNIEI
+1404 AVSILKSIGI
-1414 PGLDSKLSKLN
+1414 PRLDSKLSKLD

-1451 EGKNPNTYVV
+1451 EGKKPNTYIV
-1461 TFDTDGSATA
+1461 TFDSEGSATA

-1483 NLDIELDSS
+1483 DLDIELDST

-1512 KMIKDSDGF
+1512 KMVKDSDGF

-1555 SDSEAEDWFNS
+1555 SDAEAEDWFNS

>member
-66 VGELTGL
+66 ASELTGL

-130 GISLYVDYNYDVPIN
+130 GISLYVDYNYDMPIN
-145 YTSIKEASEDILNK
+145 YTSIKEASEDILTK
-159 CIEKVSTASQS
+159 CNERVLTASQS

-176 DTMDYIVYDV
+176 DTMEYTVYDV

-256 DITATNALMST
+256 DITASNALMST

-292 GNRKGTVI
+292 GDRKGTVI

-305 KVLVDWDYSETDDI
+305 KVLVDWDYSDTDDI
-319 EWVMKEDLSFVNALK
+319 EWVMKEDLSFVNSLK
-334 ESSEDEAKLQMN
+334 ESE
-346 NKYDKDIVTE
+346 
-356 GIFDSKET
+356 
-364 KQKRYADTVKD
+364 
-375 VFGEDVNVVANNVIS
+375 
-390 YASDLLQEV
+390 
-399 ADSLGDESSSKN
+399 
-411 LGNSIMRVIKNAQ
+411 
-424 ATINKTPHSL
+424 
-434 VRNIASIGQKY
+434 
-445 ERESINLKELQ
+445 
-456 DFLSKVGKL
+456 
-465 QNSGKDGYKAMQ
+465 
-477 FLFDKINNS
+477 
-486 LSTRIDAIIKT
+486 
-497 ITNEYGLIRESNE
+497 
-510 SIQEVED
+510 
-517 EAKLQMNNKYDKDI
+517 
-531 VTEGIF
+531 
-537 DSKETKQKRYAD
+537 
-549 TVKDVFGEDVNVVAN
+549 
-564 NVISYASD
+564 
-572 LLQEVADSLGD
+572 
-583 ESSSKNLGNSIMRVI
+583 
-598 KNAQATINKTPHS
+598 
-611 LVRNIASIGQKYER
+611 
-625 ESINLKE
+625 
-632 LQDFLSKVGKLQNSG
+632 
-647 KDGYKAMQFLFD
+647 
-659 KINNS
+659 
-664 LSTRIDAI
+664 
-672 IKTITNEYGLIRESN
+672 
-687 ESIQEVEDDQYF
+687 
-699 TKEDLRDGNLTE
+699 KEDLRDGNLTE
-711 QDLLDAGYKYVASN
+711 KDLIDAGYKYVASN

-771 KRLSKE
+771 KKLSME

-786 ESVDDGW
+786 ESLGDTDCTESVHLGDVVDWHGTPHVVVNNDEDEDLLTLRPKDKFKDSDFGDDDEGDNSEDVYISPLQLKESVDDGW

-813 PEPYRGYHLEKV
+813 PEPYKGYHLEKV

-846 EASRYLKE
+846 EASKYLKE
-854 SADDGVDSNRF
+854 SADDDVNSNRF

-892 DEGDWGYTGTDDLDE
+892 NEGYWGYTGTDDLD
-907 EVDIVEEDAEGY
+907 EDAEGY

-950 TKLPA
+950 NKLPA
-955 IYNMVNFRSG
+955 IYNMVKFRPG

-977 NAVNYLKDKG
+977 NAVNYLKDKN

-1004 EVLRILK
+1004 EVLRLLK

-1036 VLRNIKK
+1036 VLKNIKK

-1075 KTGDYMDEVGRVF
+1075 KTGDYM
-1088 SNVKRKGK
+1088 
-1096 LITAINE
+1096 
-1103 STKHIK
+1103 
-1109 SSRNETF
+1109 
-1116 QNDKRLSS
+1116 
-1124 TSTNVPETQMID
+1124 
-1136 DLEYFYE
+1136 
-1143 VYPEAMEPILIR
+1143 
-1155 NGATPDKDNWLDGCN
+1155 
-1170 IPQAY
+1170 
-1175 NEAVAY
+1175 
-1181 FESKYDNDDEY
+1181 
-1192 SELDTG
+1192 
-1198 VGSRLGWSNYI
+1198 
-1209 QSGIYEELDSDDYV
+1209 
-1223 DDWRELASK
+1223 
-1232 SVEGYVYTYCD
+1232 
-1243 ECGKKNRVKV
+1243 
-1253 TFNNFNEPFNDTEYK
+1253 
-1268 CKYCGAN
+1268 
-1275 NLLTDPHSYD
+1275 
-1285 KNGNLVEASDDG
+1285 
-1297 GTGPTKSG
+1297 
-1305 YQLNRKTGDYMN
+1305 N
-1317 ESIVTEA
+1317 ESIVTDA
-1324 SNIGQGYTAPVMVSL
+1324 SNIGQGYAAPIMVSL
-1339 ATEAKELEE
+1339 VTKAKELEKL
-1348 WVEEYKNS
+1348 VKEYKNS

-1364 LLPRFEDNILDYKS
+1364 FLPSVEDDILDYKS
-1378 EIEKKI
+1378 EIEEKI
-1384 EEFDQYWEVHKK
+1384 KDFDKYWELHKK

-1445 GIKDIS
+1445 GIEDIS
-1451 EGKNPNTYVV
+1451 EGKKPNTYIV
-1461 TFDTDGSATA
+1461 TFDSEGSATA

-1483 NLDIELDSS
+1483 GLDIELDSS

-1500 ITPTNEWEFIKG
+1500 ITPTSEWEFIKG

-1535 NIFMFGEEEA
+1535 NIFMFGEDEA

-1555 SDSEAEDWFNS
+1555 SDAEAEDWFNS
-1566 YTGFDEE
+1566 YTGFDEEE

>member
-66 VGELTGL
+66 VSELTGL

-159 CIEKVSTASQS
+159 CEEKVLMASQS
-170 NAYVDD
+170 NAVLDD
-176 DTMDYIVYDV
+176 DTMEYTVYDV

-319 EWVMKEDLSFVNALK
+319 EWVMKEDLSFVNSLK
-334 ESSEDEAKLQMN
+334 ESS
-346 NKYDKDIVTE
+346 
-356 GIFDSKET
+356 
-364 KQKRYADTVKD
+364 
-375 VFGEDVNVVANNVIS
+375 
-390 YASDLLQEV
+390 
-399 ADSLGDESSSKN
+399 
-411 LGNSIMRVIKNAQ
+411 
-424 ATINKTPHSL
+424 
-434 VRNIASIGQKY
+434 
-445 ERESINLKELQ
+445 
-456 DFLSKVGKL
+456 
-465 QNSGKDGYKAMQ
+465 
-477 FLFDKINNS
+477 
-486 LSTRIDAIIKT
+486 
-497 ITNEYGLIRESNE
+497 
-510 SIQEVED
+510 
-517 EAKLQMNNKYDKDI
+517 
-531 VTEGIF
+531 
-537 DSKETKQKRYAD
+537 
-549 TVKDVFGEDVNVVAN
+549 
-564 NVISYASD
+564 
-572 LLQEVADSLGD
+572 
-583 ESSSKNLGNSIMRVI
+583 
-598 KNAQATINKTPHS
+598 
-611 LVRNIASIGQKYER
+611 
-625 ESINLKE
+625 
-632 LQDFLSKVGKLQNSG
+632 
-647 KDGYKAMQFLFD
+647 
-659 KINNS
+659 
-664 LSTRIDAI
+664 
-672 IKTITNEYGLIRESN
+672 
-687 ESIQEVEDDQYF
+687 
-699 TKEDLRDGNLTE
+699 KEDLRDGNLTE

-725 SPYDLYRKIIGGKG
+725 SPYNLYRKIISGKG

-750 VQHITYAQARGYE
+750 VQHITYAQARGDE
-763 PIDDTTGI
+763 PIDDKTGI

-793 VKRWSFADKWYK
+793 EKRWSFADKWYK

-813 PEPYRGYHLEKV
+813 PEPYKGYHLEKV

-907 EVDIVEEDAEGY
+907 ESDIVEEDAEGY

-931 LELKQAQQEFSSAA
+931 FELKQAQQEFSSAA

-955 IYNMVNFRSG
+955 IYNMVNFRPG

-977 NAVNYLKDKG
+977 NAVNYLKDKD

-1036 VLRNIKK
+1036 VLKNIKK
-1043 ITKRGAP
+1043 ITKSGAP

-1075 KTGDYMDEVGRVF
+1075 RTADYLDEIREVF
-1088 SNVKRKGK
+1088 PDANRKGK
-1096 LITAINE
+1096 LIVATN
-1103 STKHIK
+1103 
-1109 SSRNETF
+1109 SRTLN
-1116 QNDKRLSS
+1116 SS
-1124 TSTNVPETQMID
+1124 TNIKASST
-1136 DLEYFYE
+1136 
-1143 VYPEAMEPILIR
+1143 
-1155 NGATPDKDNWLDGCN
+1155 
-1170 IPQAY
+1170 
-1175 NEAVAY
+1175 
-1181 FESKYDNDDEY
+1181 
-1192 SELDTG
+1192 
-1198 VGSRLGWSNYI
+1198 
-1209 QSGIYEELDSDDYV
+1209 
-1223 DDWRELASK
+1223 
-1232 SVEGYVYTYCD
+1232 EGYVYTYCD

-1297 GTGPTKSG
+1297 GKVHTKSG
-1305 YQLNRKTGDYMN
+1305 YQLNRKTGVYMN
-1317 ESIVTEA
+1317 ESIVTDA
-1324 SNIGQGYTAPVMVSL
+1324 SNIGQGYAAPIMVSL
-1339 ATEAKELEE
+1339 VTKAKELAK
-1348 WVEEYKNS
+1348 EYKNN
-1356 KDKDAFER
+1356 KDKDGFER
-1364 LLPRFEDNILDYKS
+1364 LLPIFEDNILDYKS
-1378 EIEKKI
+1378 EIEEKI
-1384 EEFDQYWEVHKK
+1384 KDFDKYWEVHKK

-1404 AVSILKNIEI
+1404 AVSILKNIGI
-1414 PGLDSKLSKLN
+1414 PGLDSKLEKLN

-1461 TFDTDGSATA
+1461 TFDTEGSATA

-1535 NIFMFGEEEA
+1535 NIFMFGEDEA

-1555 SDSEAEDWFNS
+1555 SDAEAEDWFNS
-1566 YTGFDEE
+1566 YTGFDEEEL